1 MSIATMLPMGEL
13 TNPGQMRLALVQV
26 VNWGTFH
33 GAHTMHVDRNGT
45 LLTGNSGVGKST
57 LFDAMLRVFDARPRS
72 NEAAAQRAG
81 GAVEDKRTTFTYM
94 RGKVGD
100 KAVGEGSASAF
111 QRPGA
116 TWSAVAL
123 TFDNAA
129 GTRVTVSALFD
140 LPKNGTES
148 SVGRYYVIDNK
159 PLDLAAIEGIAEK
172 RFTKSALDAIFP
184 DAQIFDVHKAFAER
198 FRRLL
203 GINSD
208 QALPLL
214 RVIQAGKGLG
224 GSVNTFFRDQVLDAP
239 ATLAAADDV
248 VEEFS
253 NLMSIRQRLEDVR
266 QQRDQLAPV
275 PGLNKEYAQALLD
288 ANRLRDLTG
297 EEFEAY
303 KQQLAVTVHEKT
315 LARLKELAQAK
326 ATDLAAERAV
336 RDGFAKELRQLEGEY
351 NNQGGNAISAIEQ
364 SLENARVGLKL
375 RQEVEASTR
384 KALTDAGLELQ
395 WSAAGWDQAHEHAA
409 ARSAE
414 LQDDSEALKELRFEA
429 FDGHATRKRELA
441 AAQQELVSLKTRKSL
456 LPPSSIENRSA
467 IAAATGVPEEQMPFG
482 GELIDLAEAQ
492 EQWRPAAER
501 ALRSL
506 ATTLLVPGEHFA
518 AVTRYLNDH
527 SVRGALRAVDV
538 SRPLAGGAL
547 AVEDVADR
555 DLLTKL
561 SFLTDAGLPAG
572 PHAQALAQSSAWLRE
587 RIALDFAYPCVE
599 NPDELAGLDKGL
611 SLGGVVKRNRH
622 TVEKDDRFTSRQ
634 DYVLGFDNAAKLEL
648 VAAQVEDLQQELA
661 KAAELAQ
668 SREESHQGMTRQL
681 EALRRVAEDH
691 RPWEQVSAAVAGEEL
706 ARIEQRLKDALAA
719 QADLEPLRTSIEAAR
734 HKHQSSTESA
744 AVLQSE
750 YKALDA
756 RMTAAGA
763 LLDAARTRLAQ
774 APPSDAG
781 VAALEPYFTG
791 FGDVLEMH
799 ELDNLAN
806 QVRTRLLAELHVAE
820 SRGQATSERLT
831 RIFEGFVREWGTA
844 ISADHGTSIGA
855 AGEFESRYHAIVSD
869 GLPAQEAEFR
879 QFFNQRTHESFSTLL
894 HLLDEERRAITSRI
908 LPLNGILSEV
918 NFHEGSFLELDI
930 KQTLPATAKQFKD
943 AIQNALKVRHARPG
957 KAVTAASAAAS
968 AAASRAEGDDDAE
981 LTTRYKS
988 LETLVKRL
996 GSQTPEDRRWRAE
1009 VLDVRGHLF
1018 IQCKEHREVQGAGS
1032 KGAGAKGAAK
1042 GAKKTEVY
1050 MHADTGSMSG
1060 GERQRFTAFIMAAA
1074 LSYQLG
1080 IAEQGF
1086 TTYGTV
1092 MMDEA
1097 FVLASEEFAGAGIKA
1112 LHEFGFQLLLA
1123 APENVIDLSRH
1134 LGSVTEILRDKRTN
1148 RSGVLTAPVI
1158 AARPGTEGT
1167 WRSEANPVDI
1177 VLR

>member
-1 MSIATMLPMGEL
+1 MTIATMLPIGEL

-129 GTRVTVSALFD
+129 GTKITISALFD

-148 SVGRYYVIDNK
+148 SVGRFYVIDNK
-159 PLDLAAIEGIAEK
+159 PLDLGAIEGIAEK
-172 RFTKSALDAIFP
+172 RFTKGALETIFP

-239 ATLAAADDV
+239 ATLTAADDV

-275 PGLNKEYAQALLD
+275 PGMNKEYAQSLLE
-288 ANRLRDLTG
+288 ANRLRELSG
-297 EEFEAY
+297 EEFDAY
-303 KQQLAVTVHEKT
+303 KQQLSVTVHAKT
-315 LARLKELAQAK
+315 LARFKDLAQSKAKELSG
-326 ATDLAAERAV
+326 ERGV
-336 RDGFAKELRQLEGEY
+336 RDALAKELRQLESDY

-375 RQEVEASTR
+375 RQQVEEAAR
-384 KALTDAGLELQ
+384 QALADAGLNIE
-395 WSAAGWDQAHEHAA
+395 WTAEGWEQAHEQAA
-409 ARSAE
+409 SRSAE
-414 LQDDSEALKELRFEA
+414 LKDDSEALRELRFEA
-429 FDGHATRKRELA
+429 FDGHATKKRELA

-456 LPPSSIENRSA
+456 LPPSSIENRAA
-467 IAAATGVPEEQMPFG
+467 IAAATGVPEDRMPFG
-482 GELIDLAEAQ
+482 GELIDLAEGE

-501 ALRSL
+501 ALRNL

-518 AVTRYLNDH
+518 AVTRYLNDNT
-527 SVRGALRAVDV
+527 VRGALRAVDV
-538 SRPLAGGAL
+538 SKPLAGGAL
-547 AVEDVADR
+547 AVEDVSDGE
-555 DLLTKL
+555 LLTKL
-561 SFLTDAGLPAG
+561 NILTLGANADAGE
-572 PHAQALAQSSAWLRE
+572 WIRE
-587 RIALDFAYPCVE
+587 RIALDFDYPCVE
-599 NPDELAGLDKGL
+599 DPDELAKLDKGL

-634 DYVLGFDNAAKLEL
+634 DYVLGFDNASKLEL
-648 VAAQVEDLQQELA
+648 VAAKVGELENELL

-668 SREESHQGMTRQL
+668 SREDSHQGMTRQL
-681 EALRRVAEDH
+681 EALRRIADDE
-691 RPWEQVSAAVAGEEL
+691 RGWEQVSAAVAAEEL
-706 ARIEQRLKDALAA
+706 AKIEQRLQGALAA
-719 QADLEPLRTSIEAAR
+719 QADLEPLRANIEAVR
-734 HKHQSSTESA
+734 EKHQSSTGAA

-750 YKALDA
+750 YKTLDHQ
-756 RMTAAGA
+756 MTTADA
-763 LLDAARTRLAQ
+763 LLDAARNRLDQ
-774 APPSDAG
+774 APPSGAT
-781 VAALEPYFTG
+781 VTALEPYFSA
-791 FGDVLEMH
+791 FGEVGELH
-799 ELDNLAN
+799 ELDTLAAE
-806 QVRTRLLAELHVAE
+806 VRSKLLAELHTAE
-820 SRGQATSERLT
+820 SRGQALAERLT
-831 RIFEGFVREWGTA
+831 RMFEGFVREWGTA

-855 AGEFESRYHAIVSD
+855 AGEFESRYHQIVSE

-943 AIQNALKVRHARPG
+943 AIHNALKTRHTRP
-957 KAVTAASAAAS
+957 
-968 AAASRAEGDDDAE
+968 SRAAGAVSGAGVPTEADDDVE
-981 LTTRYKS
+981 LTNRYKS

-1018 IQCKEHREVQGAGS
+1018 IQCKEHRSVQGPRG
-1032 KGAGAKGAAK
+1032 G
-1042 GAKKTEVY
+1042 KKTEVY

-1158 AARPGTEGT
+1158 GGPGVPGE

>member
-1 MSIATMLPMGEL
+1 MTIASMLPLGDV

-72 NEAAAQRAG
+72 NEAAAQRS

-148 SVGRYYVIDNK
+148 SVGRFYLIDNV
-159 PLDLAAIEGIAEK
+159 PLDLEAVEGIADK
-172 RFTKSALDAIFP
+172 RFTKGVLETLFP
-184 DAQIFDVHKAFAER
+184 HAQVFDVHKAFAER

-203 GINSD
+203 GISSD

-239 ATLAAADDV
+239 ATLTAADDV

-275 PGLNKEYAQALLD
+275 PGLNREYAQSLLD
-288 ANRLRDLTG
+288 ANRLRELVG
-297 EEFEAY
+297 GEFEAY
-303 KQQLAVTVHEKT
+303 KQQLSVTVHEKT
-315 LARLKELAQAK
+315 LVRFRELAQAK
-326 ATDLAAERAV
+326 AKELGAERAV
-336 RDGFAKELRQLEGEY
+336 RDSLAKELRELEADY

-375 RQEVEASTR
+375 RQQVEEAAQQ
-384 KALTDAGLELQ
+384 ALADAGLQLE
-395 WSAAGWDQAHEHAA
+395 WSAAGWEQAHEQAA

-414 LQDDSEALKELRFEA
+414 LKDDSQALQELRFEA
-429 FDGHATRKRELA
+429 FDAHASRKRELA
-441 AAQQELVSLKTRKSL
+441 AAEQELVSLKTRKSL
-456 LPPSSIENRSA
+456 LPPSSIENRAA
-467 IAAATGVPEEQMPFG
+467 IAAATGIPEDRMPFA
-482 GELIDLAEAQ
+482 GELMDLAEG
-492 EQWRPAAER
+492 EERWRPAAER
-501 ALRSL
+501 ALRNL
-506 ATTLLVPGEHFA
+506 ATTLLVPGEHFG

-527 SVRGALRAVDV
+527 NVRGALRAVDV
-538 SRPLAGGAL
+538 SKPLAGGAL
-547 AVEDVADR
+547 AVEDARDG
-555 DLLTKL
+555 DLLSKL
-561 SFLTDAGLPAG
+561 DILASGAAAEAGE
-572 PHAQALAQSSAWLRE
+572 WVRE

-599 NPDELAGLDKGL
+599 DPDELAALDKGL

-648 VAAQVEDLQQELA
+648 VAGQVEDLRQEVA

-668 SREESHQGMTRQL
+668 SREDSHQGMSRQL
-681 EALRRVAEDH
+681 DALRRIAEDD
-691 RPWEQVSAAVAGEEL
+691 RPWEQVSATVAADEL
-706 ARIEQRLKDALAA
+706 TRIEQRLKDALAA
-719 QADLEPLRTSIEAAR
+719 QADLEPLRATIEEVR

-750 YKALDA
+750 YKALD
-756 RMTAAGA
+756 RQLTAADS
-763 LLDAARTRLAQ
+763 LLEAARDRLAQ
-774 APPSDAG
+774 APPSDAT
-781 VAALEPYFTG
+781 VKALEPYFAD
-791 FGDVLEMH
+791 FGEITEMH

-806 QVRTRLLAELHVAE
+806 RVRTALLGELHTAE
-820 SRGQATSERLT
+820 SRGQATAERLT
-831 RIFEGFVREWGTA
+831 RIFEGFVREWGSA

-855 AGEFESRYHAIVSD
+855 ASEFEARYHAIVND

-894 HLLDEERRAITSRI
+894 HLLDEERRSITSRI
-908 LPLNGILSEV
+908 LPLNGILSQV
-918 NFHEGSFLELDI
+918 NFHEGSYLELDI
-930 KQTLPATAKQFKD
+930 KQTLPPTAKQFKD
-943 AIQNALKVRHARPG
+943 AIQNALKARHSRPAKSEAG
-957 KAVTAASAAAS
+957 RAEGSG
-968 AAASRAEGDDDAE
+968 AEGDDDGE
-981 LTTRYKS
+981 LTARYKS
-988 LETLVKRL
+988 LESLVKRL
-996 GSQTPEDRRWRAE
+996 GSQAPEDRRWRAE

-1018 IQCKEHREVQGAGS
+1018 IQCKEHREVTGPRG
-1032 KGAGAKGAAK
+1032 G
-1042 GAKKTEVY
+1042 KKTEVF

-1134 LGSVTEILRDKRTN
+1134 LGSVTEILRDRRTN
-1148 RSGVLTAPVI
+1148 RSGVLTAPVV
-1158 AARPGTEGT
+1158 RPRAGEEGA

>member
-1 MSIATMLPMGEL
+1 MTIATMLPIGEL

-33 GAHTMHVDRNGT
+33 GAHSMHVDRNGT

-57 LFDAMLRVFDARPRS
+57 LFDAILRVFDARPRS
-72 NEAAAQRAG
+72 NEAAAQRVG

-100 KAVGEGSASAF
+100 KAIGDGSASAF

-129 GTRVTVSALFD
+129 GTKVTISALFD

-148 SVGRYYVIDNK
+148 SVGRFYLIDNK

-172 RFTKSALDAIFP
+172 RFTKGSLEATFP
-184 DAQIFDVHKAFAER
+184 DAQVFDVHKAFAER

-275 PGLNKEYAQALLD
+275 PAMNKEYAESLLE
-288 ANRLRDLTG
+288 ANRLRELSG
-297 EEFEAY
+297 EEIDAY
-303 KQQLAVTVHEKT
+303 KQQLAVQVHAKT
-315 LARLKELAQAK
+315 LARFKELAQLKAK
-326 ATDLAAERAV
+326 ELSAERAI
-336 RDGFAKELRQLEGEY
+336 RDGLAKELRHLESDY
-351 NNQGGNAISAIEQ
+351 NNQGGNAISSIEQ

-375 RQEVEASTR
+375 RQQVEAAAR
-384 KALTDAGLELQ
+384 QALLDAGLNLE
-395 WSAAGWDQAHEHAA
+395 WTADGWEQAHEQAA

-414 LQDDSEALKELRFEA
+414 LKDDSEALRELRFEA
-429 FDGHATRKRELA
+429 FDGHATKKRELA

-456 LPPSSIENRSA
+456 LPPSSIENRAA
-467 IAAATGVPEEQMPFG
+467 IAAATGVPEDRMPFG
-482 GELIDLAEAQ
+482 GELIDLAEG
-492 EQWRPAAER
+492 EERWRPAAER
-501 ALRSL
+501 ALRNL

-518 AVTRYLNDH
+518 AVTRYLNDNT
-527 SVRGALRAVDV
+527 VRGALRAVDV
-538 SRPLAGGAL
+538 SKPLPGGAL
-547 AVEDVADR
+547 AVEDVSDGE
-555 DLLTKL
+555 LLTKL
-561 SFLTDAGLPAG
+561 EILAVGANADAG
-572 PHAQALAQSSAWLRE
+572 QWVRE

-599 NPDELAGLDKGL
+599 DPDELAKLDKGL

-622 TVEKDDRFTSRQ
+622 TVEKDDRFSSRQ
-634 DYVLGFDNAAKLEL
+634 DYVLGFDNASKLEV
-648 VAAQVEDLQQELA
+648 VAAKVGELENELA
-661 KAAELAQ
+661 SAAELAQ
-668 SREESHQGMTRQL
+668 SREDSHQGMARQL
-681 EALRRVAEDH
+681 EALRRIAEDE
-691 RPWEQVSAAVAGEEL
+691 RAWDQVSAAVAAEEV
-706 ARIEQRLKDALAA
+706 AKIEQRLKDALAA
-719 QADLEPLRTSIEAAR
+719 QADLEPLRANIEAVR
-734 HKHQSSTESA
+734 EKHQSSTGSA

-750 YKALDA
+750 YKTLDQQ
-756 RMTAAGA
+756 MTTADA
-763 LLDAARTRLAQ
+763 LLEAARNRVSQ
-774 APPSDAG
+774 APPSDAT
-781 VAALEPYFTG
+781 VAALEPYFTP
-791 FGDVLEMH
+791 FGEVSELH
-799 ELDNLAN
+799 ELDNLAAG
-806 QVRTRLLAELHVAE
+806 VRTKLLSELHAAE
-820 SRGQATSERLT
+820 SRGQALAERLT
-831 RIFEGFVREWGTA
+831 RMFEGFVREWGTA

-855 AGEFESRYHAIVSD
+855 AGEFESRYHQIVNE

-908 LPLNGILSEV
+908 LPLNGILSAV

-930 KQTLPATAKQFKD
+930 KQTLPATAKQFKE
-943 AIQNALKVRHARPG
+943 AIHNALKARHSRPARG
-957 KAVTAASAAAS
+957 AGAAGDPAA
-968 AAASRAEGDDDAE
+968 GDDAE
-981 LTTRYKS
+981 LTNRYKS

-1018 IQCKEHREVQGAGS
+1018 IQCKEHRSIQGPGGS
-1032 KGAGAKGAAK
+1032 
-1042 GAKKTEVY
+1042 KKTEVY

-1086 TTYGTV
+1086 TSYGTV

-1158 AARPGTEGT
+1158 GGPGVPGE

-1177 VLR
+1177 LLR

>member
-1 MSIATMLPMGEL
+1 MSIASMLPMGDVV
-13 TNPGQMRLALVQV
+13 NPGQMRLALVQV

-72 NEAAAQRAG
+72 NEAAAQRSG

-148 SVGRYYVIDNK
+148 SVGRFYLIDHQ
-159 PLDLAAIEGIAEK
+159 PLDLEALEGIADK
-172 RFTKSALDAIFP
+172 RFTKAALETIFP
-184 DAQIFDVHKAFAER
+184 DAQVFDVHKAFAER

-303 KQQLAVTVHEKT
+303 RQQLAVTVHEKT
-315 LARLKELAQAK
+315 LVRFKELAQAK
-326 ATDLAAERAV
+326 AKELGAERMV
-336 RDGFAKELRQLEGEY
+336 RDGLAKELRQLEADY

-375 RQEVEASTR
+375 REQVEEAAR
-384 KALTDAGLELQ
+384 QALSDAGLQLE
-395 WSAAGWDQAHEHAA
+395 WSSDGWEQAHENAA

-414 LQDDSEALKELRFEA
+414 LKDDSQALQELRFEA
-429 FDGHATRKRELA
+429 FDAHATKKRELA
-441 AAQQELVSLKTRKSL
+441 AAEQELVSLKTRKSL
-456 LPPSSIENRSA
+456 LPPSSIENRAA
-467 IAAATGVPEEQMPFG
+467 IAAATGIPEDRMPFA
-482 GELIDLAEAQ
+482 GELMDLADGE
-492 EQWRPAAER
+492 EKWRPAAER
-501 ALRSL
+501 ALRNL
-506 ATTLLVPGEHFA
+506 ATTLLVPGGHFG
-518 AVTRYLNDH
+518 AVTRYLNSH
-527 SVRGALRAVDV
+527 NVRGALRAVDV
-538 SRPLAGGAL
+538 SKPLSGGAL
-547 AVEDVADR
+547 ALEDVRDG

-561 SFLTDAGLPAG
+561 DILTTGVAAEAG
-572 PHAQALAQSSAWLRE
+572 SWIRE

-599 NPDELAGLDKGL
+599 DPDELAGLDRGL

-648 VAAQVEDLQQELA
+648 VAGQVEDLRQEVA

-668 SREESHQGMTRQL
+668 SREDSHQGMSRQL
-681 EALRRVAEDH
+681 DALRRIAEDH
-691 RPWEQVSAAVAGEEL
+691 RSWEQVSAEVAADEL
-706 ARIEQRLKDALAA
+706 ARIGQRLKDALAA
-719 QADLEPLRTSIEAAR
+719 QADLEPLRAAIEEVR
-734 HKHQSSTESA
+734 QKHQSSTEAA
-744 AVLQSE
+744 AVQQSE
-750 YKALDA
+750 YKSLD
-756 RMTAAGA
+756 RQLTAADS
-763 LLDAARTRLAQ
+763 LLEAARDRLAQ
-774 APPSDAG
+774 APPSDAT
-781 VAALEPYFTG
+781 VTALEPYFAE
-791 FGDVLEMH
+791 FGDVTEMH

-806 QVRTRLLAELHVAE
+806 RVRTGLLGDLHAAE
-820 SRGQATSERLT
+820 SRGQATAERLT
-831 RIFEGFVREWGTA
+831 RIFEAFVRDWGSA
-844 ISADHGTSIGA
+844 ISADHGTTIGA
-855 AGEFESRYHAIVSD
+855 AGEFETRYHAIVSD

-894 HLLDEERRAITSRI
+894 HLLDEERRSITSRI
-908 LPLNGILSEV
+908 LPLNGILSQV

-930 KQTLPATAKQFKD
+930 KQTLPPTAKQFKD
-943 AIQNALKVRHARPG
+943 AIQNALKARHTRPAKG
-957 KAVTAASAAAS
+957 DAGRPDASKAEVSGQE
-968 AAASRAEGDDDAE
+968 RDDDAE
-981 LTTRYKS
+981 LTARYKS

-996 GSQTPEDRRWRAE
+996 GSQAPEDRRWRAE

-1018 IQCKEHREVQGAGS
+1018 IQCKEHREVAGPAS
-1032 KGAGAKGAAK
+1032 GKKG
-1042 GAKKTEVY
+1042 GAKKSEVF

-1158 AARPGTEGT
+1158 RPRPGEEGA

>member
-1 MSIATMLPMGEL
+1 MLPMGEL

-129 GTRVTVSALFD
+129 GTKVTVSALFD

-148 SVGRYYVIDNK
+148 SVGRFYVIDNK
-159 PLDLAAIEGIAEK
+159 PLDLTAIEGIADK
-172 RFTKSALDAIFP
+172 RFTKSALDATFP
-184 DAQIFDVHKAFAER
+184 DAQVFDVHKAFAER

-288 ANRLRDLTG
+288 ANRLRELSG
-297 EEFEAY
+297 GEFEAY
-303 KQQLAVTVHEKT
+303 KQQLSVTVHEKT
-315 LARLKELAQAK
+315 LARLKELGQAK
-326 ATDLAAERAV
+326 ARDLAAERAV
-336 RDGFAKELRQLEGEY
+336 RDGFAKELRQLEAEY

-375 RQEVEASTR
+375 RQEVEESTR
-384 KALTDAGLELQ
+384 KALSDAGLDLQ
-395 WSAAGWDQAHEHAA
+395 WSAAGWEQAHAHAA

-456 LPPSSIENRSA
+456 LPPSSIENRGA
-467 IAAATGVPEEQMPFG
+467 IAAATGVPEEHMPFG
-482 GELIDLAEAQ
+482 GELIDLAEGQ

-547 AVEDVADR
+547 AVTDVAEG

-561 SFLTDAGLPAG
+561 SFLTDAGLPAS
-572 PHAQALAQSSAWLRE
+572 PHAQALADASAWLRE

-599 NPDELAGLDKGL
+599 DPDELAGLEKGL

-661 KAAELAQ
+661 KAAELAR

-681 EALRRVAEDH
+681 DALRRVADDH
-691 RPWEQVSAAVAGEEL
+691 RPWEQVSAAVAAEEL

-719 QADLEPLRTSIEAAR
+719 QADLEPLRATIEDAR
-734 HKHQSSTESA
+734 QKHQSSTEAA

-750 YKALDA
+750 YKALDS
-756 RMTAAGA
+756 RLTAADS
-763 LLDAARTRLAQ
+763 LLDAARNRLAQ
-774 APPSDAG
+774 SPPSDAS

-806 QVRTRLLAELHVAE
+806 QVRTRLLAELHGAE

-855 AGEFESRYHAIVSD
+855 AGEFEARYHAIVSD

-943 AIQNALKVRHARPG
+943 AIHNALKVRHTRPG
-957 KAVTAASAAAS
+957 KAAAPAARAS
-968 AAASRAEGDDDAE
+968 GAETDDDAE
-981 LTTRYKS
+981 LTNRYKS

-1018 IQCKEHREVQGAGS
+1018 IQCKEHREVQVAGSKGAGS
-1032 KGAGAKGAAK
+1032 KGAGSKGAGK
-1042 GAKKTEVY
+1042 GAKKTEVF

-1158 AARPGTEGT
+1158 APGAGTAGT

>member
-1 MSIATMLPMGEL
+1 MSLASMLPMGEL
-13 TNPGQMRLALVQV
+13 TNPGQMRLAQVQV

-72 NEAAAQRAG
+72 NEAAAQRVG

-123 TFDNAA
+123 TYDNAA
-129 GTRVTVSALFD
+129 GTRITVSALFD

-148 SVGRYYVIDNK
+148 SVGRFYLIDSK
-159 PLDLAAIEGIAEK
+159 PLDLPAIEDIADK
-172 RFTKSALDAIFP
+172 RFTRAGLETIFP

-203 GINSD
+203 GISSD

-275 PGLNKEYAQALLD
+275 PALNKDYAQSLLD
-288 ANRLRDLTG
+288 ANRLRALSG
-297 EEFEAY
+297 EELDAY
-303 KQQLAVTVHEKT
+303 RQLLSVTVHQKT
-315 LARLKELAQAK
+315 LGRFKDLAQAK
-326 ATDLAAERAV
+326 AKELGAERSV
-336 RDGFAKELRQLEGEY
+336 RDGLAKELRELETDY

-364 SLENARVGLKL
+364 SLENARVGLRL
-375 RQEVEASTR
+375 REQVEESAR
-384 KALTDAGLELQ
+384 KALSDAGLQLE
-395 WSAAGWDQAHEHAA
+395 WTAEGWEQAHEQAA

-414 LQDDSEALKELRFEA
+414 LRDDSQALQELRFEA
-429 FDGHATRKRELA
+429 FDAHASKKRELA
-441 AAQQELVSLKTRKSL
+441 AAEQELVSLRTRKSL
-456 LPPSSIENRSA
+456 LPPSSIENRAA
-467 IAAATGVPEEQMPFG
+467 IAAATGVPEDRMPFG
-482 GELIDLAEAQ
+482 GELIDLAEGE

-501 ALRSL
+501 ALRNL

-518 AVTRYLNDH
+518 AVTRYLN
-527 SVRGALRAVDV
+527 SNKVRGALRAVDV
-538 SRPLAGGAL
+538 SKPLAGGAL
-547 AVEDVADR
+547 AVEDVRDG

-561 SFLTDAGLPAG
+561 DILASGGAADAGE
-572 PHAQALAQSSAWLRE
+572 WIRE

-599 NPDELAGLDKGL
+599 DPDELATLDRGL

-622 TVEKDDRFTSRQ
+622 TVEKDDRFTGRQ

-668 SREESHQGMTRQL
+668 SREESHQGMSRQL
-681 EALRRVAEDH
+681 DALRLVAEDH
-691 RPWEQVSAAVAGEEL
+691 RVWEQVSAGVAAEEL
-706 ARIEQRLKDALAA
+706 TRIEQRLKDALAA
-719 QADLEPLRTSIEAAR
+719 QADLEPLRANIEAVR
-734 HKHQSSTESA
+734 QKHQASTEAA

-750 YKALDA
+750 YKALD
-756 RMTAAGA
+756 RQLSAADS
-763 LLDAARTRLAQ
+763 LLEAARARLEQ
-774 APPSDAG
+774 APPSDAT
-781 VAALEPYFTG
+781 VTALEPYFTD
-791 FGDVLEMH
+791 FGDVTEMH
-799 ELDNLAN
+799 ELENLAN
-806 QVRTRLLAELHVAE
+806 RVRTALLGELHAAE
-820 SRGQATSERLT
+820 TRGQATSERLT

-894 HLLDEERRAITSRI
+894 HLLDEERRSITSRI

-930 KQTLPATAKQFKD
+930 KQTMPATAKQFKD
-943 AIQNALKVRHARPG
+943 AIQNALKARHTRPARPALG
-957 KAVTAASAAAS
+957 ADNAGA
-968 AAASRAEGDDDAE
+968 DDAE
-981 LTTRYKS
+981 LTARYKT

-1018 IQCKEHREVQGAGS
+1018 IQCKEHRVVAGS
-1032 KGAGAKGAAK
+1032 PSGGENETKGGKR
-1042 GAKKTEVY
+1042 TDVY

-1060 GERQRFTAFIMAAA
+1060 GERQRFTAFIMA
-1074 LSYQLG
+1074 
-1080 IAEQGF
+1080 
-1086 TTYGTV
+1086 
-1092 MMDEA
+1092 
-1097 FVLASEEFAGAGIKA
+1097 
-1112 LHEFGFQLLLA
+1112 
-1123 APENVIDLSRH
+1123 
-1134 LGSVTEILRDKRTN
+1134 
-1148 RSGVLTAPVI
+1148 
-1158 AARPGTEGT
+1158 
-1167 WRSEANPVDI
+1167 
-1177 VLR
+1177 

>member
-1 MSIATMLPMGEL
+1 MSIASMLPLGDVV
-13 TNPGQMRLALVQV
+13 NPGQMRLALVQV

-72 NEAAAQRAG
+72 NEAAAQRSG

-129 GTRVTVSALFD
+129 GTKVTVSALFD

-148 SVGRYYVIDNK
+148 SVGRYYLIDNK
-159 PLDLAAIEGIAEK
+159 PLDLPAIEGIAEK
-172 RFTKSALDAIFP
+172 RFTKAALEGIFP
-184 DAQIFDVHKAFAER
+184 EAQVFDVHKAFAER

-275 PGLNKEYAQALLD
+275 PELNREYAQSLLD
-288 ANRLRDLTG
+288 ANRLRELAG

-303 KQQLAVTVHEKT
+303 RQQLAVGVHEKT
-315 LARLKELAQAK
+315 LARFKVLAQAK
-326 ATDLAAERAV
+326 AKELSAERAV
-336 RDGFAKELRQLEGEY
+336 RDGLAKELRQLEAEY
-351 NNQGGNAISAIEQ
+351 NNQGGNAISSIEQ

-375 RQEVEASTR
+375 RQQVEDAAR
-384 KALTDAGLELQ
+384 QALAEAGLQLD
-395 WSAAGWDQAHEHAA
+395 WTAAGWEQAHEQAA

-429 FDGHATRKRELA
+429 FDVHATKKRELA
-441 AAQQELVSLKTRKSL
+441 AAEQELVSLKTRKSL
-456 LPPSSIENRSA
+456 LPPSSIENRAA
-467 IAAATGVPEEQMPFG
+467 ISAATGVPEELMPFG
-482 GELIDLAEAQ
+482 GELIDLAEG
-492 EQWRPAAER
+492 EERWRPAAER

-506 ATTLLVPGEHFA
+506 ATTLLVPGEYFA

-527 SVRGALRAVDV
+527 AVRGALRAVDV
-538 SRPLAGGAL
+538 SKPLSGGAL
-547 AVEDVADR
+547 AVEDVADG

-561 SFLTDAGLPAG
+561 DILTTGHKDGSAA
-572 PHAQALAQSSAWLRE
+572 HASTWIRE

-599 NPDELAGLDKGL
+599 NPDDLAALDKGL

-634 DYVLGFDNAAKLEL
+634 DYVLGFDNASKLEL
-648 VAAQVEDLQQELA
+648 VAAQVADLQQELA

-681 EALRRVAEDH
+681 EALRRVAGDN
-691 RPWEQVSAAVAGEEL
+691 RSWEQVSAAVAADEL

-719 QADLEPLRTSIEAAR
+719 QADLEPLRANIEAVR
-734 HKHQSSTESA
+734 QQHQSSTEAA

-750 YKALDA
+750 YKALDHQLT
-756 RMTAAGA
+756 TADS
-763 LLDAARTRLAQ
+763 LLEAARTRLNQ
-774 APPSDAG
+774 APPSSSTA
-781 VAALEPYFTG
+781 AALEPYFEDL
-791 FGDVLEMH
+791 GDVSEMH
-799 ELDNLAN
+799 ELDNLAAR
-806 QVRTRLLAELHVAE
+806 VRARLLGELHTAE

-831 RIFEGFVREWGTA
+831 RIFEGFVREWGSA

-855 AGEFESRYHAIVSD
+855 AGEFEARYHAIVSD

-894 HLLDEERRAITSRI
+894 HLLDEERRSITSRI

-930 KQTLPATAKQFKD
+930 KQTLPASAKQFKD
-943 AIQNALKVRHARPG
+943 AIQNALKTRHTRHG
-957 KAVTAASAAAS
+957 KADAATA
-968 AAASRAEGDDDAE
+968 GQDDDAE
-981 LTTRYKS
+981 LTARYKS

-1018 IQCKEHREVQGAGS
+1018 IQCKEHREVDVPGGR
-1032 KGAGAKGAAK
+1032 KGGKR
-1042 GAKKTEVY
+1042 TEVF

-1158 AARPGTEGT
+1158 SPKPGLGGQ

>member
-1 MSIATMLPMGEL
+1 VSIASMLPLGDVV
-13 TNPGQMRLALVQV
+13 NPGQMRLALVQV

-72 NEAAAQRAG
+72 NEAAAQRS

-129 GTRVTVSALFD
+129 GTKVTVSALFD

-148 SVGRYYVIDNK
+148 SVGRYYVIDNS
-159 PLDLAAIEGIAEK
+159 PLDLAAIEDIAEK
-172 RFTKSALDAIFP
+172 RFTRAALENIFP
-184 DAQIFDVHKAFAER
+184 DAQVFDVHKAFAER

-275 PGLNKEYAQALLD
+275 PGLNREYAQSLLD
-288 ANRLRDLTG
+288 ANRLRELAG

-303 KQQLAVTVHEKT
+303 RQQLAVTVHEET
-315 LARLKELAQAK
+315 LARFKALAQAK
-326 ATDLAAERAV
+326 AKELAAERGV
-336 RDGFAKELRQLEGEY
+336 RDGLAKELRQLEADY
-351 NNQGGNAISAIEQ
+351 NNQGGNAISSIEQ

-375 RQEVEASTR
+375 RQQVEEAAR
-384 KALTDAGLELQ
+384 QALTDAGLDLQ
-395 WSAAGWDQAHEHAA
+395 WTAEGWEQAHEQAA
-409 ARSAE
+409 TRSAE
-414 LQDDSEALKELRFEA
+414 LKDDSAALQELRFEA
-429 FDGHATRKRELA
+429 FDAHATKKRELA
-441 AAQQELVSLKTRKSL
+441 AAEQELVSLKTRKSL
-456 LPPSSIENRSA
+456 LPPSSIENRAA

-482 GELIDLAEAQ
+482 GELIDLAEGQ

-501 ALRSL
+501 ALRNL
-506 ATTLLVPGEHFA
+506 ATTLLVPGEYFA

-527 SVRGALRAVDV
+527 TVRGALRAVDV
-538 SRPLAGGAL
+538 SKPLAGAAL
-547 AVEDVADR
+547 AVEDVADG

-561 SFLTDAGLPAG
+561 DILTTGTKGGSA
-572 PHAQALAQSSAWLRE
+572 AQASVWIRE

-599 NPDELAGLDKGL
+599 NPDELAALDKGL

-634 DYVLGFDNAAKLEL
+634 DYVLGFDNASKLEL
-648 VAAQVEDLQQELA
+648 VAGQAEDLRQELA
-661 KAAELAQ
+661 KAAQLAQ
-668 SREESHQGMTRQL
+668 SREESHQGMSRQL

-691 RPWEQVSAAVAGEEL
+691 RPWEQVSAAVAADEL
-706 ARIEQRLKDALAA
+706 GRIEQRLKDALAA
-719 QADLEPLRTSIEAAR
+719 QADLEPLRANIEAAR
-734 HKHQSSTESA
+734 QKHQSSTEAA

-750 YKALDA
+750 YKALDQQL
-756 RMTAAGA
+756 TASDS
-763 LLDAARTRLAQ
+763 LLEAARTRLNQ
-774 APPSDAG
+774 APPSDSTT
-781 VAALEPYFTG
+781 AALAPYFAE
-791 FGDVLEMH
+791 FGDVTEMH
-799 ELDNLAN
+799 ELDNLAGR
-806 QVRTRLLAELHVAE
+806 VRTQLLGDLHGAE
-820 SRGQATSERLT
+820 SRAQATSERLT
-831 RIFEGFVREWGTA
+831 RIFEGFVRDWGTA

-855 AGEFESRYHAIVSD
+855 VGEFEARYHAIIND

-894 HLLDEERRAITSRI
+894 HLLDEERRSITSRI

-918 NFHEGSFLELDI
+918 NFHEGSYLELDI

-943 AIQNALKVRHARPG
+943 AIHNALKTRHTRHG
-957 KAVTAASAAAS
+957 KTDTAHA
-968 AAASRAEGDDDAE
+968 GQNDDAE
-981 LTTRYKS
+981 LTARYKS

-1018 IQCKEHREVQGAGS
+1018 IQCKEHREVDTPGK
-1032 KGAGAKGAAK
+1032 KGGKR
-1042 GAKKTEVY
+1042 TDVF

-1134 LGSVTEILRDKRTN
+1134 LGSVTEILRDRRTN
-1148 RSGVLTAPVI
+1148 RSGVLTAPVVTPK
-1158 AARPGTEGT
+1158 PGTEGQ

>member
-1 MSIATMLPMGEL
+1 
-13 TNPGQMRLALVQV
+13 
-26 VNWGTFH
+26 
-33 GAHTMHVDRNGT
+33 
-45 LLTGNSGVGKST
+45 
-57 LFDAMLRVFDARPRS
+57 
-72 NEAAAQRAG
+72 
-81 GAVEDKRTTFTYM
+81 
-94 RGKVGD
+94 
-100 KAVGEGSASAF
+100 
-111 QRPGA
+111 
-116 TWSAVAL
+116 
-123 TFDNAA
+123 
-129 GTRVTVSALFD
+129 
-140 LPKNGTES
+140 
-148 SVGRYYVIDNK
+148 
-159 PLDLAAIEGIAEK
+159 
-172 RFTKSALDAIFP
+172 
-184 DAQIFDVHKAFAER
+184 
-198 FRRLL
+198 
-203 GINSD
+203 
-208 QALPLL
+208 
-214 RVIQAGKGLG
+214 
-224 GSVNTFFRDQVLDAP
+224 VNTFFRDQVLDAP

-275 PGLNKEYAQALLD
+275 PGLNREYAQSLLD
-288 ANRLRDLTG
+288 ANRLRDLAG

-303 KQQLAVTVHEKT
+303 KQKLAVTVHQKT
-315 LARLKELAQAK
+315 LARFKELAQAK
-326 ATDLAAERAV
+326 AKELGAERSV
-336 RDGFAKELRQLEGEY
+336 RDGLAKELRQLETDY
-351 NNQGGNAISAIEQ
+351 NSQGGNAISAIEQ

-375 RQEVEASTR
+375 RQQVEEAAR
-384 KALTDAGLELQ
+384 QALADAGLQLE
-395 WSAAGWDQAHEHAA
+395 WTEEGWEQAHEQAA
-409 ARSAE
+409 VRSAE
-414 LQDDSEALKELRFEA
+414 LKDDSQALQELRFEA
-429 FDGHATRKRELA
+429 FDAHATRKRELA
-441 AAQQELVSLKTRKSL
+441 AAEQELVSLKTRKSL
-456 LPPSSIENRSA
+456 LPPSSIENRAA
-467 IAAATGVPEEQMPFG
+467 IAAATGIPEDRMPFA
-482 GELIDLAEAQ
+482 GELMDLAEGQ
-492 EQWRPAAER
+492 EKWRPAAER
-501 ALRSL
+501 ALRNL

-527 SVRGALRAVDV
+527 NVRGALRAVDV
-538 SRPLAGGAL
+538 SKPLAGGAL
-547 AVEDVADR
+547 ALEDVHDG

-561 SFLTDAGLPAG
+561 DILTTGVAAEAG
-572 PHAQALAQSSAWLRE
+572 AWTRE

-599 NPDELAGLDKGL
+599 DPDELARLDRGL

-648 VAAQVEDLQQELA
+648 VAGQVEDLRQEVA

-668 SREESHQGMTRQL
+668 SREDSHQGMSRQL
-681 EALRRVAEDH
+681 DALRRIAEDH
-691 RPWEQVSAAVAGEEL
+691 RPWEQVSAAVAADEL

-719 QADLEPLRTSIEAAR
+719 QADLEPLRATIEGVR
-734 HKHQSSTESA
+734 QKHQSSTEAA

-750 YKALDA
+750 YKALD
-756 RMTAAGA
+756 RQLTAADT
-763 LLDAARTRLAQ
+763 LLEAARDRLTQ
-774 APPSDAG
+774 APPSDAT
-781 VAALEPYFTG
+781 VTALEPYFAD
-791 FGDVLEMH
+791 FGDVSEMH

-806 QVRTRLLAELHVAE
+806 RVRTALLGELHTAE
-820 SRGQATSERLT
+820 SRGQATAERLT
-831 RIFEGFVREWGTA
+831 RIFEGFVREWGSA
-844 ISADHGTSIGA
+844 ISADHGTTIGA
-855 AGEFESRYHAIVSD
+855 ASEFETRYHAIVSD

-894 HLLDEERRAITSRI
+894 HLLDEERRSITSRI
-908 LPLNGILSEV
+908 LPLNGILSQV

-930 KQTLPATAKQFKD
+930 KQTLPPTAKQFKD
-943 AIQNALKVRHARPG
+943 AIQNALKARHTRP
-957 KAVTAASAAAS
+957 A
-968 AAASRAEGDDDAE
+968 RAEGTRTDGSNGAGDDEAE
-981 LTTRYKS
+981 LTARYKS

-996 GSQTPEDRRWRAE
+996 GSQAPEDRRWRAE

-1018 IQCKEHREVQGAGS
+1018 IQCKEHREVAGPS
-1032 KGAGAKGAAK
+1032 SGKKG
-1042 GAKKTEVY
+1042 GAKKTEVF

-1134 LGSVTEILRDKRTN
+1134 LGSVTEILRDRRTN

-1158 AARPGTEGT
+1158 KRRAGEEGT

>member
-72 NEAAAQRAG
+72 NEAAAQRS

-129 GTRVTVSALFD
+129 GTKVTVSALFD

-148 SVGRYYVIDNK
+148 SVGRYYLIDNK

-172 RFTKSALDAIFP
+172 RFTKAALDAIFP
-184 DAQIFDVHKAFAER
+184 DAQVFDVHKAFAER

-275 PGLNKEYAQALLD
+275 PALNKEYAQSLLD
-288 ANRLRDLTG
+288 ANRLRELAG
-297 EEFEAY
+297 EEFDAY

-315 LARLKELAQAK
+315 LVRYKELAQAK
-326 ATDLAAERAV
+326 AKELGAERGI
-336 RDGFAKELRQLEGEY
+336 RDGLAKELRQLEADY

-375 RQEVEASTR
+375 RQQVEEAAR
-384 KALTDAGLELQ
+384 RALADAGLALE
-395 WSAAGWDQAHEHAA
+395 WTSEGWEQAHTHAA
-409 ARSAE
+409 DRSAE
-414 LQDDSEALKELRFEA
+414 LQDDSETLKELRFEA
-429 FDGHATRKRELA
+429 FDGHATKKRELA

-456 LPPSSIENRSA
+456 LPPSSIENRAA
-467 IAAATGVPEEQMPFG
+467 IASATGVPEEQMPFG
-482 GELIDLAEAQ
+482 GELIDLAEGE

-501 ALRSL
+501 ALRNL

-518 AVTRYLNDH
+518 AVTRYLNGH

-538 SRPLAGGAL
+538 SKPLVGGAL
-547 AVEDVADR
+547 AVEDVADGE
-555 DLLTKL
+555 LLTKL
-561 SFLTDAGLPAG
+561 DILTIGPVADAG
-572 PHAQALAQSSAWLRE
+572 QWIRE
-587 RIALDFAYPCVE
+587 RIAVDFAYPCVE
-599 NPDELAGLDKGL
+599 DPDELAGLDKGL

-622 TVEKDDRFTSRQ
+622 TVEKDDRFTGRQ
-634 DYVLGFDNAAKLEL
+634 DYVLGFDNASKLEL

-661 KAAELAQ
+661 KAAELAR

-681 EALRRVAEDH
+681 DALRRIAEDH
-691 RPWEQVSAAVAGEEL
+691 RPWEQVSAAVAQDEL
-706 ARIEQRLKDALAA
+706 GKIEQRLKDALAA
-719 QADLEPLRTSIEAAR
+719 QADLEPLRANIEATR
-734 HKHQSSTESA
+734 QKHQSSTEAA

-750 YKALDA
+750 YKALDQQL
-756 RMTAAGA
+756 TAGDS
-763 LLDAARTRLAQ
+763 LLEAARTRLRQ
-774 APPSDAG
+774 APSSDST
-781 VAALEPYFTG
+781 VTALEPYFAG
-791 FGDVLEMH
+791 FDDVTEMH

-806 QVRTRLLAELHVAE
+806 QVRTRLLAELHAAE

-831 RIFEGFVREWGTA
+831 RMFEGFVREWGTA

-855 AGEFESRYHAIVSD
+855 AGEFEARYHAIVSD

-894 HLLDEERRAITSRI
+894 HLLDEERRSITSRI

-930 KQTLPATAKQFKD
+930 KQTLPPTAKQFKD
-943 AIQNALKVRHARPG
+943 AIQNALRTRHTRPSRS
-957 KAVTAASAAAS
+957 ASAAAS
-968 AAASRAEGDDDAE
+968 ETDDDAE
-981 LTTRYKS
+981 LTNRYKS

-1018 IQCKEHREVQGAGS
+1018 IQCKEHREVLGS
-1032 KGAGAKGAAK
+1032 RGGKR
-1042 GAKKTEVY
+1042 TDVF

-1158 AARPGTEGT
+1158 GPRAGSEGQ

>member
-72 NEAAAQRAG
+72 NEAAAQRS

-129 GTRVTVSALFD
+129 GTKVTVSALFD

-148 SVGRYYVIDNK
+148 SVGRYYLIDNR

-172 RFTKSALDAIFP
+172 RFTKAALDTIFP
-184 DAQIFDVHKAFAER
+184 DAQVFDVHKAFAER

-239 ATLAAADDV
+239 ATLSAADDV

-275 PGLNKEYAQALLD
+275 PGLNKEYAQSLLD
-288 ANRLRDLTG
+288 ANRLRELAG
-297 EEFEAY
+297 EEFDAY
-303 KQQLAVTVHEKT
+303 KQQLAVVVHEKT
-315 LARLKELAQAK
+315 LARFKELAHSKAK
-326 ATDLAAERAV
+326 ELGAERTV
-336 RDGFAKELRQLEGEY
+336 RDGLAKDLRQLEADY

-364 SLENARVGLKL
+364 SLDNARVGLKL
-375 RQEVEASTR
+375 RQQVEESAR
-384 KALTDAGLELQ
+384 QALADAGLDLE
-395 WSAAGWDQAHEHAA
+395 WTSEGWEQAHTQAA

-429 FDGHATRKRELA
+429 FDGHATKKRELA

-456 LPPSSIENRSA
+456 LPPSSIENRTA
-467 IAAATGVPEEQMPFG
+467 IAAATGVPEELMPFG
-482 GELIDLAEAQ
+482 GELMDLADGE

-501 ALRSL
+501 ALRNL

-518 AVTRYLNDH
+518 AVTRYLNGH

-538 SRPLAGGAL
+538 SKPIAGGAL
-547 AVEDVADR
+547 AVEDVADGE
-555 DLLTKL
+555 LLTKL
-561 SFLTDAGLPAG
+561 DILTTGPAADAG
-572 PHAQALAQSSAWLRE
+572 QWIRE
-587 RIALDFAYPCVE
+587 RIAVDFAYPCVKD
-599 NPDELAGLDKGL
+599 PDELAALDKGL

-634 DYVLGFDNAAKLEL
+634 DYVLGFDNASKLEL

-681 EALRRVAEDH
+681 EALRRIAEDH
-691 RPWEQVSAAVAGEEL
+691 RPWEQVSAAVAQDEL
-706 ARIEQRLKDALAA
+706 AKIEQRLKDALAA
-719 QADLEPLRTSIEAAR
+719 QADLEPLRANIEAAR
-734 HKHQSSTESA
+734 QKHQSSTEAA

-750 YKALDA
+750 YKALDQQL
-756 RMTAAGA
+756 TASDS
-763 LLDAARTRLAQ
+763 LLEAARARLRQ
-774 APPSDAG
+774 APPSDSTAT
-781 VAALEPYFTG
+781 ALEPYFG
-791 FGDVLEMH
+791 GVGDITEMH

-806 QVRTRLLAELHVAE
+806 QVRTRLLAELHTAE

-855 AGEFESRYHAIVSD
+855 AGDFEARYHAIVSD

-894 HLLDEERRAITSRI
+894 HLLDEERRSITSRI

-930 KQTLPATAKQFKD
+930 KQTLPPTAKQFKD
-943 AIQNALKVRHARPG
+943 AIQNALRTRHTRPSR
-957 KAVTAASAAAS
+957 TASSSASG
-968 AAASRAEGDDDAE
+968 AETDDDAE
-981 LTTRYKS
+981 LTNRYKS

-1018 IQCKEHREVQGAGS
+1018 IQCKEHREVADAAPAG
-1032 KGAGAKGAAK
+1032 KGAG
-1042 GAKKTEVY
+1042 KKSGKRTEVF

-1158 AARPGTEGT
+1158 GSRAGAEGR

>member
-1 MSIATMLPMGEL
+1 MSIATMLPIGEL

-33 GAHTMHVDRNGT
+33 GAHTMRVDRSGT

-81 GAVEDKRTTFTYM
+81 GAVEDKRTTYTYM

-116 TWSAVAL
+116 TWSAVGL

-140 LPKNGTES
+140 VPKNGTES
-148 SVGRYYVIDNK
+148 SVGRFYLIDTK
-159 PLDLAAIEGIAEK
+159 PLDLPAIEDIADR
-172 RFTKSALDAIFP
+172 RFTKATLETIFP
-184 DAQIFDVHKAFAER
+184 DAQVFDVHKAFAER

-203 GINSD
+203 GISSD

-275 PGLNKEYAQALLD
+275 PALNKEYAQSLLG
-288 ANRLRDLTG
+288 ANRLRDLAG

-303 KQQLAVTVHEKT
+303 KQQLSVTVHQKT
-315 LARLKELAQAK
+315 LARFKELAQAK
-326 ATDLAAERAV
+326 AMELGVERSV
-336 RDGFAKELRQLEGEY
+336 RDGLANELRQLETDY

-364 SLENARVGLKL
+364 ALENAKVGLRL
-375 RQEVEASTR
+375 REQVEEAAR
-384 KALTDAGLELQ
+384 KALSDAGLQLE
-395 WSAAGWDQAHEHAA
+395 WTAEGWEQAHEQAA

-414 LQDDSEALKELRFEA
+414 LKDDSQALQELRFEA
-429 FDGHATRKRELA
+429 FDGHATKKRELA
-441 AAQQELVSLKTRKSL
+441 AAQQELVSLQTRKSL
-456 LPPSSIENRSA
+456 LPPSSIENRAA
-467 IAAATGVPEEQMPFG
+467 IAAATGVPEDRMAFG
-482 GELIDLAEAQ
+482 GELIDLAEGE

-501 ALRSL
+501 ALRNL

-518 AVTRYLNDH
+518 AVTGYLNGH
-527 SVRGALRAVDV
+527 KVRGALRAVDV
-538 SRPLAGGAL
+538 SKPLAGGAL
-547 AVEDVADR
+547 GVEDVRDG

-561 SFLTDAGLPAG
+561 DILASGAATEAGE
-572 PHAQALAQSSAWLRE
+572 WIRE

-599 NPDELAGLDKGL
+599 DPDELRKLDKGL

-648 VAAQVEDLQQELA
+648 VAAQVEDLQHELA
-661 KAAELAQ
+661 RAAELAQ
-668 SREESHQGMTRQL
+668 SREESHQGMSRQL
-681 EALRRVAEDH
+681 EALRRIAEDH
-691 RPWEQVSAAVAGEEL
+691 RPWDQVSAAVAAGEL
-706 ARIEQRLKDALAA
+706 TRIEQRLKDAFAA
-719 QADLEPLRTSIEAAR
+719 QADLEPLRANIETAR
-734 HKHQSSTESA
+734 QKHQASTEAA

-750 YKALDA
+750 YKALD
-756 RMTAAGA
+756 RQLSAADS
-763 LLDAARTRLAQ
+763 LLEAARARLAQ
-774 APPSDAG
+774 APPSDATITS
-781 VAALEPYFTG
+781 LEPYFTD
-791 FGDVLEMH
+791 FGDVSEMH

-806 QVRTRLLAELHVAE
+806 RVRTALLGELHSAE
-820 SRGQATSERLT
+820 TRGQATSERLT
-831 RIFEGFVREWGTA
+831 RIFEGFVREWGSA

-855 AGEFESRYHAIVSD
+855 AGEFEARYHAIVSD
-869 GLPAQEAEFR
+869 GLPAQESEFR
-879 QFFNQRTHESFSTLL
+879 HFFNQRTHESFSTLL
-894 HLLDEERRAITSRI
+894 HLLDEERRSITSRI

-943 AIQNALKVRHARPG
+943 AIQNALKVRHARP
-957 KAVTAASAAAS
+957 ARASADAA
-968 AAASRAEGDDDAE
+968 GDDDAE
-981 LTTRYKS
+981 LTARYKT

-996 GSQTPEDRRWRAE
+996 GSPTPEDRRWRAE

-1018 IQCKEHREVQGAGS
+1018 IQCKEHRAVPGATTAE
-1032 KGAGAKGAAK
+1032 KGGAKR
-1042 GAKKTEVY
+1042 TDVY

-1158 AARPGTEGT
+1158 RPNPGSEGA

>member
-1 MSIATMLPMGEL
+1 MTIASMLPLGEL

-148 SVGRYYVIDNK
+148 SVGRFYLIDNA
-159 PLDLAAIEGIAEK
+159 PLDLEVLEGIADK
-172 RFTKSALDAIFP
+172 RFSRAALEAVFP
-184 DAQIFDVHKAFAER
+184 NAQVFDVHKAFAER

-275 PGLNKEYAQALLD
+275 PDLNRDYAQALLD

-297 EEFEAY
+297 GEFESY
-303 KQQLAVTVHEKT
+303 RQQLAVSVHQKT
-315 LARLKELAQAK
+315 LARFKELAQAK
-326 ATDLAAERAV
+326 AKELGAERAV
-336 RDGFAKELRQLEGEY
+336 RDALAKELRQLEADY

-364 SLENARVGLKL
+364 ALENARVGLRL
-375 RQEVEASTR
+375 RQQVEESAQQ
-384 KALTDAGLELQ
+384 ALAEAGLQLE
-395 WSAAGWDQAHEHAA
+395 WTAEGWEQAHEQAA

-414 LQDDSEALKELRFEA
+414 LKDDSHALQELRFEA
-429 FDGHATRKRELA
+429 FDAHATRKRELA
-441 AAQQELVSLKTRKSL
+441 AAEQELVSLKTRKSL
-456 LPPSSIENRSA
+456 LPPSSIENRAA
-467 IAAATGVPEEQMPFG
+467 IAAATGVPEDRMPFA
-482 GELIDLAEAQ
+482 GELMDLAEGE

-518 AVTRYLNDH
+518 AVTRYLNGH
-527 SVRGALRAVDV
+527 NIRGALRAVDI
-538 SRPLAGGAL
+538 SKPLTGGAL
-547 AVEDVADR
+547 AVEEAHDG

-561 SFLTDAGLPAG
+561 DILATGSAAEAG
-572 PHAQALAQSSAWLRE
+572 AWVRE

-599 NPDELAGLDKGL
+599 DPDELARLDKGL

-648 VAAQVEDLQQELA
+648 VAGQVEDLRQEVA

-668 SREESHQGMTRQL
+668 SREDSHQGMSRQL
-681 EALRRVAEDH
+681 DALRRVAEDE
-691 RPWEQVSAAVAGEEL
+691 RPWGQVSAAVAADEL

-719 QADLEPLRTSIEAAR
+719 QADLEPLRAAIEEKR
-734 HKHQSSTESA
+734 QKHQASTEAA

-750 YKALDA
+750 YKALD
-756 RMTAAGA
+756 RELTTADA
-763 LLDAARTRLAQ
+763 LLEAARGRLAE
-774 APPSDAG
+774 APPSDAA
-781 VAALEPYFTG
+781 VAALEPYFAD
-791 FGDVLEMH
+791 FGDVTEMH

-806 QVRTRLLAELHVAE
+806 RVRTVLLGELHAAE
-820 SRGQATSERLT
+820 SRGQATAERLT
-831 RIFEGFVREWGTA
+831 RIFEGFVRDWGSA
-844 ISADHGTSIGA
+844 ISADHGTTIGA
-855 AGEFESRYHAIVSD
+855 AGEFEARYHAIVND

-894 HLLDEERRAITSRI
+894 HLLDEERRSITSRI

-918 NFHEGSFLELDI
+918 NFHEGSYLELDI

-943 AIQNALKVRHARPG
+943 AIQNALKARHSRTPKG
-957 KAVTAASAAAS
+957 DAAAS
-968 AAASRAEGDDDAE
+968 ERDDDAE
-981 LTTRYKS
+981 LTARYKS

-996 GSQTPEDRRWRAE
+996 GSQAPEDRRWRAE

-1018 IQCKEHREVQGAGS
+1018 IQCKEHRSVGGR
-1032 KGAGAKGAAK
+1032 
-1042 GAKKTEVY
+1042 TEVF

-1158 AARPGTEGT
+1158 RPRPGEEGA

>member
-1 MSIATMLPMGEL
+1 MLPLGDVV
-13 TNPGQMRLALVQV
+13 NPGQMRLALVQV

-57 LFDAMLRVFDARPRS
+57 LFDAILRVFDARPRS
-72 NEAAAQRAG
+72 NEAAAQRS

-148 SVGRYYVIDNK
+148 SVGRYYLIDNR
-159 PLDLAAIEGIAEK
+159 PLDLAAIEDIAEK
-172 RFTKSALDAIFP
+172 RFTRAALENIFP
-184 DAQIFDVHKAFAER
+184 EAQVFDVHKAFAER

-275 PGLNKEYAQALLD
+275 PGLNRDYAQSLLD
-288 ANRLRDLTG
+288 ANRLRELAG

-303 KQQLAVTVHEKT
+303 RQQLAVTVHEKT
-315 LARLKELAQAK
+315 LARFKSLAQAK
-326 ATDLAAERAV
+326 AKELAAERGV
-336 RDGFAKELRQLEGEY
+336 RDGLAKELRQLEAEY
-351 NNQGGNAISAIEQ
+351 NNQGGNAISSIEQ

-375 RQEVEASTR
+375 RQQVEESAR
-384 KALTDAGLELQ
+384 QALRDAGLDLE
-395 WSAAGWDQAHEHAA
+395 WTAEGWEQAHEQAA

-414 LQDDSEALKELRFEA
+414 LKDDSAALQELRFEA
-429 FDGHATRKRELA
+429 FDAHAAKKRELA
-441 AAQQELVSLKTRKSL
+441 AAEQELVSLKTRKSL
-456 LPPSSIENRSA
+456 LPPSSIENRAA
-467 IAAATGVPEEQMPFG
+467 IAAATGIPEEQMPFG
-482 GELIDLAEAQ
+482 GELIDLADGQ

-501 ALRSL
+501 ALRNL

-527 SVRGALRAVDV
+527 TVRGALRAVDV
-538 SRPLAGGAL
+538 SKPLAGAAL
-547 AVEDVADR
+547 AVEDVADG

-561 SFLTDAGLPAG
+561 DILTTGINADAGE
-572 PHAQALAQSSAWLRE
+572 WIRE

-599 NPDELAGLDKGL
+599 NPDELAALDKGL

-634 DYVLGFDNAAKLEL
+634 DYVLGFDNASKLAL
-648 VAAQVEDLQQELA
+648 VAGQAEDLRQELA

-668 SREESHQGMTRQL
+668 SREESHQGMSRQL
-681 EALRRVAEDH
+681 EALRRVAEDD
-691 RPWEQVSAAVAGEEL
+691 RPWEQVSAAVAADEL
-706 ARIEQRLKDALAA
+706 GRIEQRLKDALAA
-719 QADLEPLRTSIEAAR
+719 QADLEPLRANIEAAR
-734 HKHQSSTESA
+734 QKHQSSTEAA

-750 YKALDA
+750 YRALDQQL
-756 RMTAAGA
+756 TAADS
-763 LLDAARTRLAQ
+763 LLEAARTRLTQ
-774 APPSDAG
+774 APPSDSTG
-781 VAALEPYFTG
+781 AALAPYFAE
-791 FGDVLEMH
+791 FGDVTEMH
-799 ELDNLAN
+799 ELDNLAGR
-806 QVRTRLLAELHVAE
+806 VRSQLLGELHAAE
-820 SRGQATSERLT
+820 SRAQATSERLT
-831 RIFEGFVREWGTA
+831 RIFEGFVRDWGTA

-855 AGEFESRYHAIVSD
+855 VGEFEARYHAIIND

-894 HLLDEERRAITSRI
+894 HLLDEERRSITSRI

-943 AIQNALKVRHARPG
+943 AIQNALKTRHARHG
-957 KAVTAASAAAS
+957 KTETVPASQN
-968 AAASRAEGDDDAE
+968 DDAE
-981 LTTRYKS
+981 LTARYKS

-1018 IQCKEHREVQGAGS
+1018 IQCKEHREVDAPAGK
-1032 KGAGAKGAAK
+1032 KGGKR
-1042 GAKKTEVY
+1042 TEVF

-1134 LGSVTEILRDKRTN
+1134 LGSVTEILRDRRTN

-1158 AARPGTEGT
+1158 TPKPGTAGQ

>member
-1 MSIATMLPMGEL
+1 MTIASMLPLGEL

-33 GAHTMHVDRNGT
+33 GAHTMHVDRKGT

-72 NEAAAQRAG
+72 NEAAAQRSG

-100 KAVGEGSASAF
+100 KAVGDSSASAF

-129 GTRVTVSALFD
+129 GTKVTVSALFD

-148 SVGRYYVIDNK
+148 SVGRFYVIDSK
-159 PLDLAAIEGIAEK
+159 PLDLEAIEGIAQK
-172 RFTKSALDAIFP
+172 RFTKGALESIFP
-184 DAQIFDVHKAFAER
+184 DGQVFDVHKAFAER

-288 ANRLRDLTG
+288 ANRLRELAG

-303 KQQLAVTVHEKT
+303 KQQLAVTVHAKT
-315 LARLKELAQAK
+315 LARFKELAQSK
-326 ATDLAAERAV
+326 AQELAAERTV
-336 RDGFAKELRQLEGEY
+336 RDALAKDLRDLELDY
-351 NNQGGNAISAIEQ
+351 NNRGGNAISAIEQ

-375 RQEVEASTR
+375 RQQVEDSAR
-384 KALTDAGLELQ
+384 KALADAGLNLE
-395 WSAAGWDQAHEHAA
+395 WSAEGWDQAHEQAA
-409 ARSAE
+409 TRSAE
-414 LQDDSEALKELRFEA
+414 LKDDSEALKELRFEA
-429 FDGHATRKRELA
+429 FDGHATKKRELA
-441 AAQQELVSLKTRKSL
+441 AAQQELLSLRSRKSL
-456 LPPSSIENRSA
+456 LPPSSIENRAA
-467 IAAATGVPEEQMPFG
+467 IAAATGVPEERMPFG
-482 GELIDLAEAQ
+482 GELIDLAEGQ
-492 EQWRPAAER
+492 DQWRPAAER
-501 ALRSL
+501 ALRNL

-518 AVTRYLNDH
+518 AVTRYLNDNA
-527 SVRGALRAVDV
+527 VRGALRAVDV
-538 SRPLAGGAL
+538 SKPLAGGAL
-547 AVEDVADR
+547 AVEDVSDG

-561 SFLTDAGLPAG
+561 SILTSGANADAGE
-572 PHAQALAQSSAWLRE
+572 WIRE
-587 RIALDFAYPCVE
+587 RIAVDFAYPCVE
-599 NPDELAGLDKGL
+599 DPDQLASMDKGL

-634 DYVLGFDNAAKLEL
+634 DYVLGFDNASKLEL
-648 VAAQVEDLQQELA
+648 VAARVGELENELA

-668 SREESHQGMTRQL
+668 SREDSHQGMARQL
-681 EALRRVAEDH
+681 EALRRVAEDE
-691 RPWEQVSAAVAGEEL
+691 RPWEQVSAAVAADEL
-706 ARIEQRLKDALAA
+706 ARIEQRLTDALAA
-719 QADLEPLRTSIEAAR
+719 QADLEPLRANIEAVR
-734 HKHQSSTESA
+734 EKHQSSTGTA

-750 YKALDA
+750 YKALDHK
-756 RMTAAGA
+756 MTTADG
-763 LLDAARTRLAQ
+763 LLDAARLKLEQ
-774 APPSDAG
+774 APPSAST
-781 VAALEPYFTG
+781 VTALEPYFEG
-791 FGDVLEMH
+791 VGEVSELY

-806 QVRTRLLAELHVAE
+806 SVRNKLLDELHSAE
-820 SRGQATSERLT
+820 SRGQATAERLT
-831 RIFEGFVREWGTA
+831 RLFEAFVRDWGSA

-855 AGEFESRYHAIVSD
+855 AGDFESRYHAIVSD

-879 QFFNQRTHESFSTLL
+879 LFFNQRTHESFSTLL
-894 HLLDEERRAITSRI
+894 HLLDEERRSITSRI
-908 LPLNGILSEV
+908 LPLNGILSQV

-943 AIQNALKVRHARPG
+943 AIQNALKAKHARPSRG
-957 KAVTAASAAAS
+957 AASAT
-968 AAASRAEGDDDAE
+968 EMDDDAE
-981 LTTRYKS
+981 LTARYKS

-1018 IQCKEHREVQGAGS
+1018 IQCKEHREVASKSGKAGTG
-1032 KGAGAKGAAK
+1032 KAAK
-1042 GAKKTEVY
+1042 RKTEVF

-1158 AARPGTEGT
+1158 AGPAEPGA

>member
-1 MSIATMLPMGEL
+1 VSIATMLPIGEL

-72 NEAAAQRAG
+72 NEAAAQRS

-129 GTRVTVSALFD
+129 GTKVTVSALFD

-148 SVGRYYVIDNK
+148 SVGRYYLIDNT

-172 RFTKSALDAIFP
+172 RFTKAALETIFP
-184 DAQIFDVHKAFAER
+184 EAQVFDVHKAFAER

-203 GINSD
+203 GISSD

-275 PGLNKEYAQALLD
+275 PGLNKEYAQSLLD
-288 ANRLRDLTG
+288 ANRLRELAG
-297 EEFEAY
+297 EEFDAY

-315 LARLKELAQAK
+315 LARFKELAQVKAK
-326 ATDLAAERAV
+326 ELGAERAV
-336 RDGFAKELRQLEGEY
+336 RDGLAKELRQLEADY

-364 SLENARVGLKL
+364 SLDNARVGLKL
-375 RQEVEASTR
+375 RQQVEEAAR
-384 KALTDAGLELQ
+384 QALADAGLDLE
-395 WSAAGWDQAHEHAA
+395 WTAEGWEQAHTQAA

-414 LQDDSEALKELRFEA
+414 LQDDSKALQELRFEA
-429 FDGHATRKRELA
+429 FDDHATKKRELA

-456 LPPSSIENRSA
+456 LPPSSIENRAA

-482 GELIDLAEAQ
+482 GELIDLAEG
-492 EQWRPAAER
+492 EEHWRPAAER
-501 ALRSL
+501 ALRNL

-518 AVTRYLNDH
+518 AVTRYLNNH

-538 SRPLAGGAL
+538 SKPLAGGAL
-547 AVEDVADR
+547 AVEDVADGE
-555 DLLTKL
+555 LLTKL
-561 SFLTDAGLPAG
+561 DILTTGPVADAG
-572 PHAQALAQSSAWLRE
+572 QWIRE
-587 RIALDFAYPCVE
+587 RIAVDFGYLCVE
-599 NPDELAGLDKGL
+599 DPDELAALDKGL

-634 DYVLGFDNAAKLEL
+634 DYVLGFDNASKLEL
-648 VAAQVEDLQQELA
+648 VAAQVEDLQQELG
-661 KAAELAQ
+661 KAAKLAQ

-681 EALRRVAEDH
+681 EALRRIAEDH
-691 RPWEQVSAAVAGEEL
+691 RPWEQVSAAVAEDEL
-706 ARIEQRLKDALAA
+706 GKIEQRLKDALAA
-719 QADLEPLRTSIEAAR
+719 QADLEPLRANIEAAR
-734 HKHQSSTESA
+734 QQHQSSTESA

-750 YKALDA
+750 YKALD
-756 RMTAAGA
+756 RQLTAADS
-763 LLDAARTRLAQ
+763 LLEAARTRLRQ
-774 APPSDAG
+774 TPPSDST
-781 VAALEPYFTG
+781 VTALEPYFDG
-791 FGDVLEMH
+791 FGDLGEMH

-806 QVRTRLLAELHVAE
+806 QVRTRLLAELHAAE

-855 AGEFESRYHAIVSD
+855 AGEFEARYHAIVSD

-894 HLLDEERRAITSRI
+894 HLLDEERRSITSRI

-930 KQTLPATAKQFKD
+930 KQTLPPTAKQFKD
-943 AIQNALKVRHARPG
+943 AIQNALRTRHTRPSR
-957 KAVTAASAAAS
+957 AASQAGS
-968 AAASRAEGDDDAE
+968 GVETDDDAE
-981 LTTRYKS
+981 LTSRYKS

-1018 IQCKEHREVQGAGS
+1018 IQCKEHREVAGPRGG
-1032 KGAGAKGAAK
+1032 KR
-1042 GAKKTEVY
+1042 TDVF

-1158 AARPGTEGT
+1158 GSRAAAEGAGA

>member
-1 MSIATMLPMGEL
+1 MLPMGEL

-72 NEAAAQRAG
+72 NEAAAQRS

-129 GTRVTVSALFD
+129 GTKVTVSALFD

-148 SVGRYYVIDNK
+148 SVGRYYLIDNK

-172 RFTKSALDAIFP
+172 RFTKAALDAIFP
-184 DAQIFDVHKAFAER
+184 DAQVFDVHKAFAER

-275 PGLNKEYAQALLD
+275 PALNREYAQSLLD
-288 ANRLRDLTG
+288 ANRLRELAG
-297 EEFEAY
+297 EEFDAY

-315 LARLKELAQAK
+315 LVRYKELAQAK
-326 ATDLAAERAV
+326 AKELGAERGI
-336 RDGFAKELRQLEGEY
+336 RDGLAKELRQLEADY

-375 RQEVEASTR
+375 RQQVEEAAR
-384 KALTDAGLELQ
+384 QALADAGLDLE
-395 WSAAGWDQAHEHAA
+395 WTSEGWEQAHTHAA
-409 ARSAE
+409 DRSAE
-414 LQDDSEALKELRFEA
+414 LQDDSETLKELRFEA
-429 FDGHATRKRELA
+429 FDGHATKKRELA

-456 LPPSSIENRSA
+456 LPPSSIENRAA
-467 IAAATGVPEEQMPFG
+467 IATATGVPEEQMPFG
-482 GELIDLAEAQ
+482 GELIDLAEGE

-501 ALRSL
+501 ALRNL

-518 AVTRYLNDH
+518 AVTRYLNGH

-538 SRPLAGGAL
+538 SKPPAGGAL
-547 AVEDVADR
+547 AVEDVADGE
-555 DLLTKL
+555 LLTKL
-561 SFLTDAGLPAG
+561 DILTIGPVADAG
-572 PHAQALAQSSAWLRE
+572 QWIRE
-587 RIALDFAYPCVE
+587 RIAVDFAYPCVE
-599 NPDELAGLDKGL
+599 DPDELAGLDKGL

-622 TVEKDDRFTSRQ
+622 TVEKDDRFTGRQ
-634 DYVLGFDNAAKLEL
+634 DYVLGFDNASKLEL

-681 EALRRVAEDH
+681 DALRRIAEDH
-691 RPWEQVSAAVAGEEL
+691 RPWEQVSAAVAQDEL
-706 ARIEQRLKDALAA
+706 GKIEQRLKDALAA
-719 QADLEPLRTSIEAAR
+719 QADLEPLRANIEAAR
-734 HKHQSSTESA
+734 HKHQSSTEAA

-750 YKALDA
+750 YKALDQQL
-756 RMTAAGA
+756 TAGDS
-763 LLDAARTRLAQ
+763 LLEAARTRLRQ
-774 APPSDAG
+774 MPPSDST
-781 VAALEPYFTG
+781 VTALEPYFAG
-791 FGDVLEMH
+791 FGDVSEMH

-806 QVRTRLLAELHVAE
+806 QVRTRLLAELHAAE

-831 RIFEGFVREWGTA
+831 RMFEGFVREWGTA

-855 AGEFESRYHAIVSD
+855 AGEFEARYHAIVSD

-894 HLLDEERRAITSRI
+894 HLLDEERRSITSRI

-930 KQTLPATAKQFKD
+930 KQTLPPTAKQFKD
-943 AIQNALKVRHARPG
+943 AIHAALRTRHTRHAR
-957 KAVTAASAAAS
+957 AAGAAAAS
-968 AAASRAEGDDDAE
+968 ETYDDAE
-981 LTTRYKS
+981 LTNRYKS

-1018 IQCKEHREVQGAGS
+1018 IQCKEHREVVGPRGGQR
-1032 KGAGAKGAAK
+1032 
-1042 GAKKTEVY
+1042 TDVF

-1158 AARPGTEGT
+1158 GPRAGAEGQ

>member
-1 MSIATMLPMGEL
+1 MSIASMLPLGEE

-72 NEAAAQRAG
+72 NEAAAQRSG

-129 GTRVTVSALFD
+129 GTRITVSAIFD

-148 SVGRYYVIDNK
+148 SVGRFYLIDHV
-159 PLDLAAIEGIAEK
+159 PLDLAALEGIADK
-172 RFTKSALDAIFP
+172 RFGKAALEGIFP
-184 DAQIFDVHKAFAER
+184 EAQIFDVHKAFAER

-203 GINSD
+203 GISSD

-266 QQRDQLAPV
+266 LQRDQLAPV
-275 PGLNKEYAQALLD
+275 PGLNKDYAQALLD
-288 ANRLRDLTG
+288 ANALRNLAG
-297 EEFEAY
+297 EEFDAY
-303 KQQLAVTVHEKT
+303 RQRLAVTIHEQT
-315 LARLKELAQAK
+315 LHRFRELAQAK
-326 ATDLAAERAV
+326 AKDLGTERTR
-336 RDGFAKELRQLEGEY
+336 RDALSKDLRQLETDY

-364 SLENARVGLKL
+364 SLENATVGLKL
-375 RQEVEASTR
+375 RQQVEEAAR
-384 KALTDAGLELQ
+384 QALADAGLSLE
-395 WSAAGWDQAHEHAA
+395 WSADGWEQAHEQAA

-414 LQDDSEALKELRFEA
+414 LQDDSKALQELRFEA
-429 FDGHATRKRELA
+429 FDAHATRKRELA
-441 AAQQELVSLKTRKSL
+441 AAEQEMLSLQTRKSL
-456 LPPSSIENRSA
+456 LPPSSIENRAA
-467 IAAATGVPEEQMPFG
+467 IAAATGVPEDRMPFA
-482 GELIDLAEAQ
+482 GELMDLAEGQ
-492 EQWRPAAER
+492 ERWRPAAER

-506 ATTLLVPGEHFA
+506 ATTLLVPGEHFG

-527 SVRGALRAVDV
+527 AVRGALRAVDV
-538 SRPLAGGAL
+538 SKPLAGGAL
-547 AVEDVADR
+547 AVQDAHDG

-561 SFLTDAGLPAG
+561 DILTAGPAAPAG
-572 PHAQALAQSSAWLRE
+572 EWVRE
-587 RIALDFAYPCVE
+587 RVALDYAFPCVE
-599 NPDELAGLDKGL
+599 DPDELAALDRGL

-622 TVEKDDRFTSRQ
+622 TVEKDDRFTSRH
-634 DYVLGFDNAAKLEL
+634 DYVLGFDNATKREV
-648 VAAQVEDLQQELA
+648 VAAQAADLRQEVA

-668 SREESHQGMTRQL
+668 SREESHQGMSRQL
-681 EALRRVAEDH
+681 EALRRVAGDH
-691 RPWEQVSAAVAGEEL
+691 RPWDQVSAAVAADEL
-706 ARIEQRLKDALAA
+706 TRIKQRLEDALAA
-719 QADLEPLRTSIEAAR
+719 QADLEPLRASIEQAR
-734 HKHQSSTESA
+734 QQHQSSTESA

-750 YKALDA
+750 YKALD
-756 RMTAAGA
+756 RQLTTVDT
-763 LLDAARTRLAQ
+763 LLEAARDRLAQ
-774 APPSDAG
+774 APPSDAT
-781 VAALEPYFTG
+781 VQRLDPYFAD
-791 FGDVLEMH
+791 FGDMTEMH

-806 QVRTRLLAELHVAE
+806 RVRTVLQGELHAAE
-820 SRGQATSERLT
+820 SRGQGTAERLT
-831 RIFEGFVREWGTA
+831 RIFEGFVRDWGSA

-855 AGEFESRYHAIVSD
+855 ASDFETRYHVIITD

-894 HLLDEERRAITSRI
+894 HLLDEERRSITSRI

-930 KQTLPATAKQFKD
+930 KPTLPPTAKQFKD
-943 AIQNALKVRHARPG
+943 AIQNALKARHGRPRPDTG
-957 KAVTAASAAAS
+957 AD
-968 AAASRAEGDDDAE
+968 RDDEAE
-981 LTTRYKS
+981 LTARYKS

-996 GSQTPEDRRWRAE
+996 GSAAPEDRRWRAE

-1018 IQCKEHREVQGAGS
+1018 IQCKEHREVTGPR
-1032 KGAGAKGAAK
+1032 
-1042 GAKKTEVY
+1042 GAKKTDVF

-1158 AARPGTEGT
+1158 SAADAAPGA

-1177 VLR
+1177 ILR

>member
-1 MSIATMLPMGEL
+1 MTIATMLPIGEL

-129 GTRVTVSALFD
+129 GTKITISALFD

-148 SVGRYYVIDNK
+148 SVGRFYVIDNK
-159 PLDLAAIEGIAEK
+159 PLDLGAIEGIADK
-172 RFTKSALDAIFP
+172 RFTKGALETIFP

-239 ATLAAADDV
+239 ATLTAADDV

-275 PGLNKEYAQALLD
+275 PGMNKEYAQSLLE
-288 ANRLRDLTG
+288 ANRLRELSG
-297 EEFEAY
+297 EEFDAF
-303 KQQLAVTVHEKT
+303 KQQLSVTVHAKT
-315 LARLKELAQAK
+315 LARFKDLAQAK
-326 ATDLAAERAV
+326 AKELSAERGV
-336 RDGFAKELRQLEGEY
+336 RDALAKELRQLESDY

-375 RQEVEASTR
+375 RQQVEEAAR
-384 KALTDAGLELQ
+384 QALGDAGLNLE
-395 WSAAGWDQAHEHAA
+395 WTAEGWEQAHEQAA
-409 ARSAE
+409 SRSAE
-414 LQDDSEALKELRFEA
+414 LKDDSEALRELRFEA
-429 FDGHATRKRELA
+429 FDGHATKKRELA

-456 LPPSSIENRSA
+456 LPPSSIENRAA
-467 IAAATGVPEEQMPFG
+467 IAAATGVPEERMPFG
-482 GELIDLAEAQ
+482 GELIDLAEGE

-501 ALRSL
+501 ALRNL

-518 AVTRYLNDH
+518 AVTRYLNDNTI
-527 SVRGALRAVDV
+527 RGALRAVDV
-538 SRPLAGGAL
+538 SKPLAGAAL
-547 AVEDVADR
+547 AVEDVSDG

-561 SFLTDAGLPAG
+561 NILTFGANADAG
-572 PHAQALAQSSAWLRE
+572 QWIRE
-587 RIALDFAYPCVE
+587 RIALDFAYPSVE
-599 NPDELAGLDKGL
+599 DPDELAKLDKGL

-634 DYVLGFDNAAKLEL
+634 DYVLGFDNASKLEL
-648 VAAQVEDLQQELA
+648 VAAKVGELENELA

-668 SREESHQGMTRQL
+668 SREDSHQGMTRQL
-681 EALRRVAEDH
+681 EALRRIADDE
-691 RPWEQVSAAVAGEEL
+691 RGWEHVSAAVAAEEL
-706 ARIEQRLKDALAA
+706 TKIEQRLKDALAA
-719 QADLEPLRTSIEAAR
+719 QADLEPLRANIEAVR
-734 HKHQSSTESA
+734 EKHQSSTGSA

-750 YKALDA
+750 YKTLDQQ
-756 RMTAAGA
+756 MTTADA
-763 LLDAARTRLAQ
+763 LLDAARNRLDQ
-774 APPSDAG
+774 APPSSTT
-781 VAALEPYFTG
+781 VAALEPYFSA
-791 FGDVLEMH
+791 FAEVSELH
-799 ELDNLAN
+799 ELDTLAAE
-806 QVRTRLLAELHVAE
+806 VRSKLLAELHATE
-820 SRGQATSERLT
+820 SRGQALAERLT
-831 RIFEGFVREWGTA
+831 RMFEGFVREWGTA

-855 AGEFESRYHAIVSD
+855 AGEFESRYHQIVSE

-930 KQTLPATAKQFKD
+930 KQTLPPTAKQFKD
-943 AIQNALKVRHARPG
+943 AIQNALKTRHTRP
-957 KAVTAASAAAS
+957 
-968 AAASRAEGDDDAE
+968 SRAAGAPSGAGASPEADDDVE
-981 LTTRYKS
+981 LTNRYKS

-1018 IQCKEHREVQGAGS
+1018 IQCKEHRSVQGPRG
-1032 KGAGAKGAAK
+1032 G
-1042 GAKKTEVY
+1042 KKTDVY

-1134 LGSVTEILRDKRTN
+1134 LGSVTEILRDKRSN

-1158 AARPGTEGT
+1158 GGSGVPGE

>member
-1 MSIATMLPMGEL
+1 MTIASMLPLGDV

-72 NEAAAQRAG
+72 NEAAAQRS

-148 SVGRYYVIDNK
+148 SVGRFYLIDNV
-159 PLDLAAIEGIAEK
+159 PLDLEAVEGIADK
-172 RFTKSALDAIFP
+172 RFTKGALETIFP
-184 DAQIFDVHKAFAER
+184 HAQVFDVHKAFAER

-203 GINSD
+203 GISSD

-275 PGLNKEYAQALLD
+275 PGLNREYAQSLLD
-288 ANRLRDLTG
+288 ANRLRELVG
-297 EEFEAY
+297 GEFEAY
-303 KQQLAVTVHEKT
+303 RQQLAVTVHQKT
-315 LARLKELAQAK
+315 LVRFRELAQAK
-326 ATDLAAERAV
+326 AKELGTERAV
-336 RDGFAKELRQLEGEY
+336 RDALAKDLRQLETDY

-375 RQEVEASTR
+375 RQQVEEAAQQ
-384 KALTDAGLELQ
+384 ALADAGLQLE
-395 WSAAGWDQAHEHAA
+395 WSAAGWEQAHEQAA

-414 LQDDSEALKELRFEA
+414 LKDDSQALQELRFEA
-429 FDGHATRKRELA
+429 FDAHASRKRELA
-441 AAQQELVSLKTRKSL
+441 AAEQELVSLKTRKSL
-456 LPPSSIENRSA
+456 LPPSSIENRAA
-467 IAAATGVPEEQMPFG
+467 IAAATGIPEDRMPFA
-482 GELIDLAEAQ
+482 GELMDLAEG
-492 EQWRPAAER
+492 EERWRPAAER
-501 ALRSL
+501 ALRNL
-506 ATTLLVPGEHFA
+506 ATTLLVPGEHFG

-527 SVRGALRAVDV
+527 NVRGALRAVDV
-538 SRPLAGGAL
+538 SKPLAGGAL
-547 AVEDVADR
+547 AVEDTRDG

-561 SFLTDAGLPAG
+561 DILASGAAAEAGE
-572 PHAQALAQSSAWLRE
+572 WVRE
-587 RIALDFAYPCVE
+587 RIAMDFAYPCVE
-599 NPDELAGLDKGL
+599 DPDQLATLDKGL

-648 VAAQVEDLQQELA
+648 VAGQVEDLREEVA

-668 SREESHQGMTRQL
+668 SREDSHQGMSRQL
-681 EALRRVAEDH
+681 DALRRIAEDD
-691 RPWEQVSAAVAGEEL
+691 RPWEQVSAAVAADEL

-719 QADLEPLRTSIEAAR
+719 QADLEPLRATIEEVR

-750 YKALDA
+750 YKALD
-756 RMTAAGA
+756 RQLTAADT
-763 LLDAARTRLAQ
+763 LLEAARDRLAE
-774 APPSDAG
+774 APPSAAT
-781 VAALEPYFTG
+781 VTALEPYFAD
-791 FGDVLEMH
+791 FGDITEMH

-806 QVRTRLLAELHVAE
+806 RIRTALLGELHTAE
-820 SRGQATSERLT
+820 SRGQATAERLT
-831 RIFEGFVREWGTA
+831 RIFEGFVREWGSA

-855 AGEFESRYHAIVSD
+855 ASEFEARYHAIVND

-894 HLLDEERRAITSRI
+894 HLLDEERRSITSRI
-908 LPLNGILSEV
+908 LPLNGILSQV
-918 NFHEGSFLELDI
+918 NFHEGSYLELDI
-930 KQTLPATAKQFKD
+930 KQTLPPTAKQFKD
-943 AIQNALKVRHARPG
+943 AIQGALKARHTRPA
-957 KAVTAASAAAS
+957 KAE
-968 AAASRAEGDDDAE
+968 ASRAEGSGPEKDDDGE
-981 LTTRYKS
+981 LTARYKS

-996 GSQTPEDRRWRAE
+996 GSQAPEDRRWRAE

-1018 IQCKEHREVQGAGS
+1018 IQCKEHREVTGTPSNGKRS
-1032 KGAGAKGAAK
+1032 G
-1042 GAKKTEVY
+1042 KKTEVF

-1134 LGSVTEILRDKRTN
+1134 LGSVTEILRDRRTN

-1158 AARPGTEGT
+1158 RPRPGEEGV

>member
-1 MSIATMLPMGEL
+1 MTVASMLPLGDV

-72 NEAAAQRAG
+72 NEAAAQRSG

-148 SVGRYYVIDNK
+148 SVGRFYLIDNV
-159 PLDLAAIEGIAEK
+159 PLDLEAVEGIVDK
-172 RFTKSALDAIFP
+172 RFTRGALEALFP
-184 DAQIFDVHKAFAER
+184 HAQVFDVHKAFAER

-203 GINSD
+203 GISSD

-275 PGLNKEYAQALLD
+275 PGLNREYAQSLLD
-288 ANRLRDLTG
+288 ANRLRELVG
-297 EEFEAY
+297 GEFEAY
-303 KQQLAVTVHEKT
+303 KQQLAVTVHQKT
-315 LARLKELAQAK
+315 LARFKELAQAK
-326 ATDLAAERAV
+326 AKELGAERAV
-336 RDGFAKELRQLEGEY
+336 RDGLAKELRQLETDY

-375 RQEVEASTR
+375 RQQVEEAAQQ
-384 KALTDAGLELQ
+384 ALADAGLQLE
-395 WSAAGWDQAHEHAA
+395 WSAEGWEQAHEQAA

-414 LQDDSEALKELRFEA
+414 IKDDSQALQELRFEA
-429 FDGHATRKRELA
+429 FDAHASRKRELA
-441 AAQQELVSLKTRKSL
+441 AAEQELVSLKTRKSL
-456 LPPSSIENRSA
+456 LPPSSIENRAA
-467 IAAATGVPEEQMPFG
+467 IAAATGIPEDRMPFA
-482 GELIDLAEAQ
+482 GELMDLADGE
-492 EQWRPAAER
+492 ERWRPAAER

-527 SVRGALRAVDV
+527 NVRGALRAVDV
-538 SRPLAGGAL
+538 SKPLAGGAL
-547 AVEDVADR
+547 AVEDVRDG

-561 SFLTDAGLPAG
+561 DILASGAAAEAGE
-572 PHAQALAQSSAWLRE
+572 WVRE

-599 NPDELAGLDKGL
+599 DPDELAALDKGL

-648 VAAQVEDLQQELA
+648 VAGQVEDLRQEVA

-668 SREESHQGMTRQL
+668 SREDSHQGLSRQL
-681 EALRRVAEDH
+681 DALRRIAEDD
-691 RPWEQVSAAVAGEEL
+691 RPWEQVSAAVAADEL
-706 ARIEQRLKDALAA
+706 TRIEQRLKDALAA
-719 QADLEPLRTSIEAAR
+719 QADLEPLRATIEEVR
-734 HKHQSSTESA
+734 QKHQSSTESA

-750 YKALDA
+750 YKALDRQLTGA
-756 RMTAAGA
+756 DA
-763 LLDAARTRLAQ
+763 LLEAARHRLAE
-774 APPSDAG
+774 APPSDAT
-781 VAALEPYFTG
+781 VTALEPHFVE
-791 FGDVLEMH
+791 FGDVTEMH

-806 QVRTRLLAELHVAE
+806 RVRTALLGELHAAE
-820 SRGQATSERLT
+820 SRGQATAERLT
-831 RIFEGFVREWGTA
+831 RIFEGFVREWGSA
-844 ISADHGTSIGA
+844 ISADHGTSVGA
-855 AGEFESRYHAIVSD
+855 ASEFEARYHAIVND

-894 HLLDEERRAITSRI
+894 HLLDEERRSITSRI
-908 LPLNGILSEV
+908 LPLNGILSQV
-918 NFHEGSFLELDI
+918 NFHEGSYLELDI
-930 KQTLPATAKQFKD
+930 KQTLPPTAKQFKD
-943 AIQNALKVRHARPG
+943 AIQNALKARHTRPV
-957 KAVTAASAAAS
+957 KAETGRPDGS
-968 AAASRAEGDDDAE
+968 GPDPDDDGE
-981 LTTRYKS
+981 LTARYKS

-996 GSQTPEDRRWRAE
+996 GSQAPEDRRWRAE

-1018 IQCKEHREVQGAGS
+1018 IQCKEHREVTGPRG
-1032 KGAGAKGAAK
+1032 GR
-1042 GAKKTEVY
+1042 KTEVF

-1134 LGSVTEILRDKRTN
+1134 LGSVTEILRDRRTN

-1158 AARPGTEGT
+1158 RPRPGEEGA

>member
-1 MSIATMLPMGEL
+1 MLPLGEL

-129 GTRVTVSALFD
+129 GTTVTVSALFD

-148 SVGRYYVIDNK
+148 SVGRYYLIDNR
-159 PLDLAAIEGIAEK
+159 PLDLAALEGIAEK
-172 RFTKSALDAIFP
+172 RFTKAALDAVFP

-239 ATLAAADDV
+239 ATLTAADDV

-275 PGLNKEYAQALLD
+275 PGLNREYAQSLLD
-288 ANRLRDLTG
+288 ANRLRDLAG

-315 LARLKELAQAK
+315 LERYRGLAQAK
-326 ATDLAAERAV
+326 AKELGAERGV
-336 RDGFAKELRQLEGEY
+336 RDGLAKELRQLEADY
-351 NNQGGNAISAIEQ
+351 NNQGGNAISQIEQ
-364 SLENARVGLKL
+364 SLENARVGLRL
-375 RQEVEASTR
+375 RQQVEDSAR
-384 KALTDAGLELQ
+384 KALAEAGLELQ
-395 WSAAGWDQAHEHAA
+395 WSASGWEQAHTHAA

-414 LQDDSEALKELRFEA
+414 LKDDSEALKELRFEA

-441 AAQQELVSLKTRKSL
+441 AAQQELLSLKTRKSL
-456 LPPSSIENRSA
+456 LPPSSIENRAS

-482 GELIDLAEAQ
+482 GELIDLAEGQ

-538 SRPLAGGAL
+538 SKPLPGGAL
-547 AVEDVADR
+547 AVEDAADG

-561 SFLTDAGLPAG
+561 GFLSDAAPHPA
-572 PHAQALAQSSAWLRE
+572 ALAEASNWIRE

-599 NPDELAGLDKGL
+599 DPDELAGLDKGL

-622 TVEKDDRFTSRQ
+622 TVEKDDRFTGRQ
-634 DYVLGFDNAAKLEL
+634 DYVLGFDNASKLEL

-661 KAAELAQ
+661 KAAELAR

-681 EALRRVAEDH
+681 EALRRVADDH
-691 RPWEQVSAAVAGEEL
+691 RPWEQVSAAVAAEEL
-706 ARIEQRLKDALAA
+706 AKIEQRLQAALAA
-719 QADLEPLRTSIEAAR
+719 QADLDPLRASIEAAR
-734 HKHQSSTESA
+734 HKHQSSTEAA

-750 YKALDA
+750 YKALDS
-756 RMTAAGA
+756 RFTGA
-763 LLDAARTRLAQ
+763 DSLLEAARSRLAQ
-774 APPSDAG
+774 SPPSDAT
-781 VAALEPYFTG
+781 VTALEPYFTG
-791 FGDVLEMH
+791 FGDVQEMH

-806 QVRTRLLAELHVAE
+806 HVRTRLLAELHVAE

-855 AGEFESRYHAIVSD
+855 AGEFEARYHGIVSD

-894 HLLDEERRAITSRI
+894 HLLDEERRSITSRI

-943 AIQNALKVRHARPG
+943 AVQNALKVRHTRPG
-957 KAVTAASAAAS
+957 KAAASGAS
-968 AAASRAEGDDDAE
+968 GTDADAE
-981 LTTRYKS
+981 LTNRYKS

-1018 IQCKEHREVQGAGS
+1018 IQCKEHREVQGPATGKNS
-1032 KGAGAKGAAK
+1032 GKTGR
-1042 GAKKTEVY
+1042 KKTEVF

-1158 AARPGTEGT
+1158 TPKPGSEGE

>member
-13 TNPGQMRLALVQV
+13 TNPGQMRLAMVQV

-72 NEAAAQRAG
+72 NEAAAQRSG
-81 GAVEDKRTTFTYM
+81 GSVEDKRTTFTYM

-129 GTRVTVSALFD
+129 GTKVTVSALFD

-148 SVGRYYVIDNK
+148 SVGRYYLIDNE

-172 RFTKSALDAIFP
+172 RFTKAALEGIFP
-184 DAQIFDVHKAFAER
+184 DAQVFDVHKAFAER

-239 ATLAAADDV
+239 ATLAAADGV

-275 PGLNKEYAQALLD
+275 PELNREYAQSLLD
-288 ANRLRDLTG
+288 ANRLRELAG

-303 KQQLAVTVHEKT
+303 RQRLAVTIHEKT
-315 LARLKELAQAK
+315 LARFKALAQAK
-326 ATDLAAERAV
+326 AKELGAERAV
-336 RDGFAKELRQLEGEY
+336 RDGLAKELRQLEAEY
-351 NNQGGNAISAIEQ
+351 NNQGGNAISSIEQ

-375 RQEVEASTR
+375 RQQVEEAARQSL
-384 KALTDAGLELQ
+384 ADAGLELD
-395 WSAAGWDQAHEHAA
+395 WTAGGWEQAHEQAA
-409 ARSAE
+409 ARAAE
-414 LQDDSEALKELRFEA
+414 LRDDSEALKELRFEA
-429 FDGHATRKRELA
+429 FDGHATKKRELA
-441 AAQQELVSLKTRKSL
+441 AAEQELVSLKTRKSL
-456 LPPSSIENRSA
+456 LPPSSIENRAA
-467 IAAATGVPEEQMPFG
+467 IAAATGIPEELMPFG
-482 GELIDLAEAQ
+482 GELIDLAEG
-492 EQWRPAAER
+492 EERWRPAAER
-501 ALRSL
+501 ALRNL

-538 SRPLAGGAL
+538 SKPLAGGAL
-547 AVEDVADR
+547 AVEDVSGG

-561 SFLTDAGLPAG
+561 DILTTGNNG
-572 PHAQALAQSSAWLRE
+572 GSAQAGEWIRE

-599 NPDELAGLDKGL
+599 NPDDLAGLDKGL

-622 TVEKDDRFTSRQ
+622 TVEKDDRFTGRQ
-634 DYVLGFDNAAKLEL
+634 DYVLGFDNASKMEL
-648 VAAQVEDLQQELA
+648 VAAQVADLQQELA
-661 KAAELAQ
+661 TAAELAQ
-668 SREESHQGMTRQL
+668 SREESHQGMSRQL

-691 RPWEQVSAAVAGEEL
+691 RPWEQVSAVVAADEL

-719 QADLEPLRTSIEAAR
+719 QADLEPLRANVEAAR
-734 HKHQSSTESA
+734 QKHQSSTEAA

-750 YKALDA
+750 YKALD
-756 RMTAAGA
+756 RQLTAADS
-763 LLDAARTRLAQ
+763 LLEAARTRLNQ
-774 APPSDAG
+774 APPSDSAA
-781 VAALEPYFTG
+781 AALEPYFEG
-791 FGDVLEMH
+791 FGDVTEMH
-799 ELDNLAN
+799 ELDNLAAR
-806 QVRTRLLAELHVAE
+806 VKTRLLGDLHAAE
-820 SRGQATSERLT
+820 SRGQATAERLT

-855 AGEFESRYHAIVSD
+855 AGEFEARYHAIVSD

-894 HLLDEERRAITSRI
+894 HLLDEERRSITSRI

-943 AIQNALKVRHARPG
+943 AIQNALKTRHSRHG
-957 KAVTAASAAAS
+957 RSAAGADT
-968 AAASRAEGDDDAE
+968 DDDAE
-981 LTTRYKS
+981 LTNRYKS

-996 GSQTPEDRRWRAE
+996 GSQAPEDRRWRAE

-1018 IQCKEHREVQGAGS
+1018 IQCKEHREVDVPAGKS
-1032 KGAGAKGAAK
+1032 GGGKR
-1042 GAKKTEVY
+1042 TDVF

-1158 AARPGTEGT
+1158 GARPGSGGQ

>member
-1 MSIATMLPMGEL
+1 MTIASMLPLGDV

-72 NEAAAQRAG
+72 NEAAAQRS

-148 SVGRYYVIDNK
+148 SVGRFYLIDNV
-159 PLDLAAIEGIAEK
+159 PLDLEAVEGIADK
-172 RFTKSALDAIFP
+172 RFTKGALETLFP
-184 DAQIFDVHKAFAER
+184 HAQVFDVHKAFAER

-203 GINSD
+203 GISSD

-275 PGLNKEYAQALLD
+275 PGLNREYAQSLLD
-288 ANRLRDLTG
+288 ANRLRELVG
-297 EEFEAY
+297 GEFEAY
-303 KQQLAVTVHEKT
+303 RQQLAVTVHQKT
-315 LARLKELAQAK
+315 LVRFRELAQAK
-326 ATDLAAERAV
+326 AKELGAERAV
-336 RDGFAKELRQLEGEY
+336 RDGLAKELRQLETDY

-375 RQEVEASTR
+375 RQQVEEAAQQ
-384 KALTDAGLELQ
+384 ALADAGLQLE
-395 WSAAGWDQAHEHAA
+395 WSAAGWEQAHEQAA

-414 LQDDSEALKELRFEA
+414 LKDDSQALQELRFEA
-429 FDGHATRKRELA
+429 FDAHASRKRELA
-441 AAQQELVSLKTRKSL
+441 AAEQELVSLKTRKSL
-456 LPPSSIENRSA
+456 LPPSSIENRAA
-467 IAAATGVPEEQMPFG
+467 IAAATGIPEDRMPFA
-482 GELIDLAEAQ
+482 GELMDLAEG
-492 EQWRPAAER
+492 EERWRPAAER
-501 ALRSL
+501 ALRNL
-506 ATTLLVPGEHFA
+506 ATTLLVPGEHFG

-527 SVRGALRAVDV
+527 NVRGALRAVDV
-538 SRPLAGGAL
+538 SKPLAGGAL
-547 AVEDVADR
+547 AVEDARDG

-561 SFLTDAGLPAG
+561 DILASGAAAEAGE
-572 PHAQALAQSSAWLRE
+572 WVRE

-599 NPDELAGLDKGL
+599 DPDELAALDKGL

-648 VAAQVEDLQQELA
+648 VAGQVEDLRQEVA

-668 SREESHQGMTRQL
+668 SREDSHQGMSRQL
-681 EALRRVAEDH
+681 DALRRIAEDD
-691 RPWEQVSAAVAGEEL
+691 RPWEQVSAAVAADEL

-719 QADLEPLRTSIEAAR
+719 QADLEPLRATIEEVR

-750 YKALDA
+750 YKALD
-756 RMTAAGA
+756 RQLTAADS
-763 LLDAARTRLAQ
+763 LLEAARDRLAQ
-774 APPSDAG
+774 APPSDAT
-781 VAALEPYFTG
+781 VKALEPYFAD
-791 FGDVLEMH
+791 FGEITEMH

-806 QVRTRLLAELHVAE
+806 RVRTALLGELHTAE
-820 SRGQATSERLT
+820 SRGQATAERLT
-831 RIFEGFVREWGTA
+831 RIFEGFVREWGSA

-855 AGEFESRYHAIVSD
+855 ASEFEARYHAIVND

-894 HLLDEERRAITSRI
+894 HLLDEERRSITSRI
-908 LPLNGILSEV
+908 LPLNGILSQV
-918 NFHEGSFLELDI
+918 NFHEGSYLELDI
-930 KQTLPATAKQFKD
+930 KQTLPPTAKQFKD
-943 AIQNALKVRHARPG
+943 AIQNALKARHSRPAKSEAG
-957 KAVTAASAAAS
+957 RAEGSG
-968 AAASRAEGDDDAE
+968 AEGDDDGE
-981 LTTRYKS
+981 LTARYKS

-996 GSQTPEDRRWRAE
+996 GSQAPEDRRWRAE

-1018 IQCKEHREVQGAGS
+1018 IQCKEHREVTGPRG
-1032 KGAGAKGAAK
+1032 G
-1042 GAKKTEVY
+1042 KKTEVF

-1134 LGSVTEILRDKRTN
+1134 LGSVTEILRDRRTN

-1158 AARPGTEGT
+1158 RPRAGEEGA

>member
-1 MSIATMLPMGEL
+1 MLPMGEL

-72 NEAAAQRAG
+72 NEAAAQRS

-129 GTRVTVSALFD
+129 GTKVTVSALFD

-148 SVGRYYVIDNK
+148 SVGRYYLIDNK

-172 RFTKSALDAIFP
+172 RFTKAALDVIFP
-184 DAQIFDVHKAFAER
+184 DAQVFDVHKAFAER

-275 PGLNKEYAQALLD
+275 PGLNKEYAQSLLD
-288 ANRLRDLTG
+288 ANRLRELVG
-297 EEFEAY
+297 EEFDAY

-315 LARLKELAQAK
+315 LVRYKDLAQAK
-326 ATDLAAERAV
+326 ARELAAERAV
-336 RDGFAKELRQLEGEY
+336 RDGLAKDLRQLEADY

-375 RQEVEASTR
+375 RQQVEEAAR
-384 KALTDAGLELQ
+384 QALAEAGLDLE
-395 WSAAGWDQAHEHAA
+395 WTAEGWEQAHTHAA

-414 LQDDSEALKELRFEA
+414 LQGDSEALKELRFEA
-429 FDGHATRKRELA
+429 FDGHATKKRELA

-456 LPPSSIENRSA
+456 LPPSSIENRTA

-482 GELIDLAEAQ
+482 GELIDLAEG
-492 EQWRPAAER
+492 EERWRPAAER
-501 ALRSL
+501 ALRNL
-506 ATTLLVPGEHFA
+506 ATTLLVPGEHFG
-518 AVTRYLNDH
+518 AVTRYLNDN
-527 SVRGALRAVDV
+527 SVRGALRAIDV
-538 SRPLAGGAL
+538 SKPLAGGAL
-547 AVEDVADR
+547 AVEDVADGE
-555 DLLTKL
+555 LLTKL
-561 SFLTDAGLPAG
+561 DILTTGPAADAG
-572 PHAQALAQSSAWLRE
+572 QWIRE
-587 RIALDFAYPCVE
+587 RIAVDFAYPCVE
-599 NPDELAGLDKGL
+599 DPDELARLDKGL
-611 SLGGVVKRNRH
+611 SLGGVVKRNPH

-634 DYVLGFDNAAKLEL
+634 DYVLGFDNASKLEL
-648 VAAQVEDLQQELA
+648 VATQVEDLQQELA
-661 KAAELAQ
+661 KAAELARG
-668 SREESHQGMTRQL
+668 REESHQGMTRQL
-681 EALRRVAEDH
+681 DALRRIAEDH
-691 RPWEQVSAAVAGEEL
+691 RPWEQVSAAVAEDEL
-706 ARIEQRLKDALAA
+706 GKIEQRLKDALAA
-719 QADLEPLRTSIEAAR
+719 QADLEPLRANIEVAR
-734 HKHQSSTESA
+734 QKHQASTEAA

-750 YKALDA
+750 YKALD
-756 RMTAAGA
+756 RQLTAGDS
-763 LLDAARTRLAQ
+763 LLEAARTRLGQ
-774 APPSDAG
+774 APPSEST
-781 VAALEPYFTG
+781 VTALEPYFSA
-791 FGDVLEMH
+791 FGDVGEMH

-806 QVRTRLLAELHVAE
+806 EVRTRLLAELHTAE

-855 AGEFESRYHAIVSD
+855 AGEFEARYHAIVSD

-894 HLLDEERRAITSRI
+894 HLLDEERRSITSRI

-930 KQTLPATAKQFKD
+930 KQTLPPTAKQFKD
-943 AIQNALKVRHARPG
+943 AIQNALKIRHTRPSR
-957 KAVTAASAAAS
+957 AAGAAAS
-968 AAASRAEGDDDAE
+968 GAETDDDAE
-981 LTTRYKS
+981 LTNRYKS

-1018 IQCKEHREVQGAGS
+1018 IQCKEHREVVDPASG
-1032 KGAGAKGAAK
+1032 
-1042 GAKKTEVY
+1042 KKRGKRTDVF

-1148 RSGVLTAPVI
+1148 RSGVLTSPVI
-1158 AARPGTEGT
+1158 GPRAGAEGQ

>member
-1 MSIATMLPMGEL
+1 MLPMGEL

-72 NEAAAQRAG
+72 NEAAAQRS

-129 GTRVTVSALFD
+129 GTKVTVSALFD

-148 SVGRYYVIDNK
+148 SVGRYYLIDNK

-172 RFTKSALDAIFP
+172 RFTKAALDAIFP
-184 DAQIFDVHKAFAER
+184 DAQVFDVHKAFAER

-275 PGLNKEYAQALLD
+275 PGLNKEYAQSLLD
-288 ANRLRDLTG
+288 ANRLRELAG
-297 EEFEAY
+297 EEFDAY
-303 KQQLAVTVHEKT
+303 RQQLAVTVHEKT
-315 LARLKELAQAK
+315 LARFKELAHSKAK
-326 ATDLAAERAV
+326 ELGAERAV
-336 RDGFAKELRQLEGEY
+336 RDGLARDLRQLEADY

-364 SLENARVGLKL
+364 SLDNARVGLKL
-375 RQEVEASTR
+375 RQQVEESAR
-384 KALTDAGLELQ
+384 QALADAGLDLE
-395 WSAAGWDQAHEHAA
+395 WTSEGWEQAHTQAA

-429 FDGHATRKRELA
+429 FDGHATKKRELA

-456 LPPSSIENRSA
+456 LPPSSIENRTA
-467 IAAATGVPEEQMPFG
+467 IAAATGVPEELMPFG
-482 GELIDLAEAQ
+482 GELIDLAEGE

-501 ALRSL
+501 ALRNL

-518 AVTRYLNDH
+518 AVTRYLNGH

-538 SRPLAGGAL
+538 SKPLAGGAL
-547 AVEDVADR
+547 AVEDVADG

-561 SFLTDAGLPAG
+561 DILTTGTAGDAG
-572 PHAQALAQSSAWLRE
+572 QWIRE
-587 RIALDFAYPCVE
+587 RIAVDFAYPCVE
-599 NPDELAGLDKGL
+599 DPDDLAALDKGL

-622 TVEKDDRFTSRQ
+622 TVEKDDRFTGRQ
-634 DYVLGFDNAAKLEL
+634 DYVLGFDNASKLEL
-648 VAAQVEDLQQELA
+648 VAAQVEELQQELA

-681 EALRRVAEDH
+681 EALCRIAEDH
-691 RPWEQVSAAVAGEEL
+691 RPWEQVSAAVAQDEL
-706 ARIEQRLKDALAA
+706 GKIEQRLKDALAA
-719 QADLEPLRTSIEAAR
+719 QADLEPLRSNIEAAR
-734 HKHQSSTESA
+734 QKHQSSTEAA

-750 YKALDA
+750 YKALDQQL
-756 RMTAAGA
+756 TAADW

-774 APPSDAG
+774 APPSDAT
-781 VAALEPYFTG
+781 VSALEQYCAG
-791 FGDVLEMH
+791 FGGVGDITEMH

-806 QVRTRLLAELHVAE
+806 QVRTRLLAELHAAE

-831 RIFEGFVREWGTA
+831 RMFEGFVREWGTA

-855 AGEFESRYHAIVSD
+855 AGEFEARYHAIVSD

-894 HLLDEERRAITSRI
+894 HLLDEERRSITSRI

-930 KQTLPATAKQFKD
+930 KQTLPPTAKQFKD
-943 AIQNALKVRHARPG
+943 AIQNALKIRHTRPSRAPG
-957 KAVTAASAAAS
+957 AAAVS
-968 AAASRAEGDDDAE
+968 GPSGPGTDDEAE
-981 LTTRYKS
+981 LTNRYKS

-1018 IQCKEHREVQGAGS
+1018 IQCKEHREVVGTPSAG
-1032 KGAGAKGAAK
+1032 KGAGTKRGK
-1042 GAKKTEVY
+1042 RTDVF

-1158 AARPGTEGT
+1158 QPRAGAEGQ

>member
-72 NEAAAQRAG
+72 NEAAAQRS

-129 GTRVTVSALFD
+129 GTKVTVSALFD

-148 SVGRYYVIDNK
+148 SVGRYYLIDNK

-172 RFTKSALDAIFP
+172 RFTKAALDVIFP
-184 DAQIFDVHKAFAER
+184 DAQVFDVHKAFAER

-275 PGLNKEYAQALLD
+275 PGLNKEYAQSLLD
-288 ANRLRDLTG
+288 ANRLRELAG
-297 EEFEAY
+297 EEFDAY

-315 LARLKELAQAK
+315 LVRYKDLAQAK
-326 ATDLAAERAV
+326 ARELAAERAV
-336 RDGFAKELRQLEGEY
+336 RDGLAKDLRQLEADY

-375 RQEVEASTR
+375 RQQIEEAAR
-384 KALTDAGLELQ
+384 QALAEAGLDLE
-395 WSAAGWDQAHEHAA
+395 WTAEGWEQAHTHAA

-414 LQDDSEALKELRFEA
+414 LQGDSEALKELRFEA
-429 FDGHATRKRELA
+429 FDGHATKKRELA

-456 LPPSSIENRSA
+456 LPPSSIENRTA

-482 GELIDLAEAQ
+482 GELIDLAEG
-492 EQWRPAAER
+492 EERWRPAAER
-501 ALRSL
+501 ALRNL
-506 ATTLLVPGEHFA
+506 ATTLLVPGEHFG
-518 AVTRYLNDH
+518 AVTRYLNDN
-527 SVRGALRAVDV
+527 SVRGALRAIDV
-538 SRPLAGGAL
+538 SKPLAGGAL
-547 AVEDVADR
+547 AAEDVADGE
-555 DLLTKL
+555 LLTKL
-561 SFLTDAGLPAG
+561 DILTTGPAADAG
-572 PHAQALAQSSAWLRE
+572 QWIRE
-587 RIALDFAYPCVE
+587 RIAVDFAYPCVE
-599 NPDELAGLDKGL
+599 DPDELARLDKGL

-634 DYVLGFDNAAKLEL
+634 DYVLGFDNASKLEL
-648 VAAQVEDLQQELA
+648 VATQVEDLQQELA
-661 KAAELAQ
+661 KAAELAR

-681 EALRRVAEDH
+681 DALRRIAEDH
-691 RPWEQVSAAVAGEEL
+691 RPWEQVSAAVAEDEL
-706 ARIEQRLKDALAA
+706 GKIEQRLKDALAA
-719 QADLEPLRTSIEAAR
+719 QADLEPLRANIEVAR
-734 HKHQSSTESA
+734 QKHQASTEAA

-750 YKALDA
+750 YKALD
-756 RMTAAGA
+756 RQLTAGDS
-763 LLDAARTRLAQ
+763 LLEAARTRLGQ
-774 APPSDAG
+774 APPSEST
-781 VAALEPYFTG
+781 VTALEPYFSA
-791 FGDVLEMH
+791 FGDVGEMH

-806 QVRTRLLAELHVAE
+806 EVRTRLLAELHTAE

-855 AGEFESRYHAIVSD
+855 AGEFEARYHAIVSD

-894 HLLDEERRAITSRI
+894 HLLDEERRSITSRI

-930 KQTLPATAKQFKD
+930 KQTLPPTAKQFKD
-943 AIQNALKVRHARPG
+943 AIQNALKIRHTRPSR
-957 KAVTAASAAAS
+957 AAGAAAS
-968 AAASRAEGDDDAE
+968 GAETDDDAE
-981 LTTRYKS
+981 LTNRYKS

-1018 IQCKEHREVQGAGS
+1018 IQCKEHREVVDPASG
-1032 KGAGAKGAAK
+1032 
-1042 GAKKTEVY
+1042 KKRGKRTDVF

-1148 RSGVLTAPVI
+1148 RSGVLTSPVI
-1158 AARPGTEGT
+1158 GPRAGAEGQ

>member
-1 MSIATMLPMGEL
+1 MTIATMLPIGEL
-13 TNPGQMRLALVQV
+13 TNPGQMRLVLVQV

-129 GTRVTVSALFD
+129 GTKVTISALFD

-148 SVGRYYVIDNK
+148 SVGRFYLIDNK
-159 PLDLAAIEGIAEK
+159 PLDLGAIEGIAEK
-172 RFTKSALDAIFP
+172 RFTKGALETIFP
-184 DAQIFDVHKAFAER
+184 DAQVFDVHKAFAER

-275 PGLNKEYAQALLD
+275 PGMNKEYAQSLLE
-288 ANRLRDLTG
+288 ANRLRELSG
-297 EEFEAY
+297 EEFDAY
-303 KQQLAVTVHEKT
+303 KQQLSVTVHAKT
-315 LARLKELAQAK
+315 LTRFKELAQQKAK
-326 ATDLAAERAV
+326 ELGAERAV
-336 RDGFAKELRQLEGEY
+336 RDALAKELRQLESEY

-364 SLENARVGLKL
+364 SLDNARVGLKL
-375 RQEVEASTR
+375 RQQVEEAAR
-384 KALTDAGLELQ
+384 QALLDAGLTLE
-395 WSAAGWDQAHEHAA
+395 WTAEGWEQAHEQAA
-409 ARSAE
+409 NRSDE
-414 LQDDSEALKELRFEA
+414 LKDDSEALRELRFEA
-429 FDGHATRKRELA
+429 FDAHATKKRELA
-441 AAQQELVSLKTRKSL
+441 AAQQELVSLRTRKSL
-456 LPPSSIENRSA
+456 LPPSSIENRAA
-467 IAAATGVPEEQMPFG
+467 IAAATGVPEERMPFG
-482 GELIDLAEAQ
+482 GELIDLTEGE

-501 ALRSL
+501 ALRNL

-518 AVTRYLNDH
+518 AVTRYLNDNT
-527 SVRGALRAVDV
+527 VRGALRAIDV
-538 SRPLAGGAL
+538 SKPLAGGAL
-547 AVEDVADR
+547 AVEDVSDG

-561 SFLTDAGLPAG
+561 NILTAGINADAGE
-572 PHAQALAQSSAWLRE
+572 WVRE

-599 NPDELAGLDKGL
+599 DPDELARLDKGL

-634 DYVLGFDNAAKLEL
+634 DYVLGFDNAFKLEL
-648 VAAQVEDLQQELA
+648 VAAKVGELENELE
-661 KAAELAQ
+661 KAAQLAQ
-668 SREESHQGMTRQL
+668 SREDSHQGMTRQL
-681 EALRRVAEDH
+681 EALRRIAEDE
-691 RPWEQVSAAVAGEEL
+691 RGWDQVSAAVAADEL
-706 ARIEQRLKDALAA
+706 AKIEQRLKDALAA
-719 QADLEPLRTSIEAAR
+719 QADLEPLRANIEAVR
-734 HKHQSSTESA
+734 EKHQSSTGSA

-750 YKALDA
+750 YKTLDQQ
-756 RMTAAGA
+756 MTTADA
-763 LLDAARTRLAQ
+763 LLDSARTRLDQ
-774 APPSDAG
+774 APPSGAT
-781 VAALEPYFTG
+781 VTALEPYFSA
-791 FGDVLEMH
+791 FGEVSELH
-799 ELDNLAN
+799 ELDSLAAE
-806 QVRTRLLAELHVAE
+806 VRSKLFAELHAAE
-820 SRGQATSERLT
+820 SRGQALAERLT
-831 RIFEGFVREWGTA
+831 RVFEGFVREWGTA

-855 AGEFESRYHAIVSD
+855 ADEFESRYHQIVSE

-943 AIQNALKVRHARPG
+943 AIHNALKARHTRPSRAAG
-957 KAVTAASAAAS
+957 AASTG
-968 AAASRAEGDDDAE
+968 EGDDDVE
-981 LTTRYKS
+981 LTNRYKS

-1018 IQCKEHREVQGAGS
+1018 IQCKEHRSIQGPRG
-1032 KGAGAKGAAK
+1032 GT
-1042 GAKKTEVY
+1042 KTEVY

-1086 TTYGTV
+1086 TSYGTV

-1158 AARPGTEGT
+1158 GGPGVPGE